1 MSDNYR
7 SRTERN
13 HVKNQTKETH
23 KEEKPKKKGSFFK
36 KFLIGCLLLGI
47 VGLVAGVSAFFVM
60 VKDAPKLDKSKLVNP
75 LSTKFLDK
83 NGNFFYEY
91 GAEKRTHVTYDQ
103 IPKVIESAFLATED
117 ARFYEHDGIDFR
129 RTGMAIMENVTG
141 GFGSQGGST
150 ITQQVVKNYFLT
162 MDKTAKRKVQEWYLS
177 YKLEQQ
183 YSKHEILE
191 MYLNKIN
198 LGNRSYGISTAAKKY
213 YGKDLKDIQLHEA
226 AMLAGLPQG
235 PNIYDPTKP
244 DNVDRATKRRN
255 IVLTLM
261 NRHGYITKQ
270 EMNDAMQIPVTQ
282 GLLPSSEVTEMKYQ
296 AFLDAVVKE
305 VEKEIPDINIGS
317 DGLTIQT
324 TLDLDAQDYA
334 DKIMDGNLIKYP
346 NDQFQGSFVFMDT
359 QSGEVRAIGAGR
371 KESKSTFKGHNMAI
385 DLKRQVG
392 STMKPIFDYGPA
404 IENLQWSTY
413 HQLNDS
419 EYTYSNGKKIRNA
432 TNSYKGDV
440 SLREALKKSLNIPAL
455 KTAQAV
461 GLNKSQEF
469 AQGLGMTFKEGK
481 VYESTAIGSNDS
493 SPLEVAGAYAAF
505 GNDGV
510 YNKPHFV
517 KEVIF
522 PDGKKKNFKP
532 KEQRAMHDY
541 TAYMITDVLR
551 DVVKPGSGG
560 TGPTAYV
567 PGVDVAGKT
576 GTQNF
581 DESVIKKYGIP
592 ADANR
597 DSWFAGYT
605 PQYTMAVWTGYE
617 KDSPEN
623 YIGDRSTRIAQ
634 QMFQTMMSK
643 FATDK
648 SRFERPSSVQELNG
662 ELYIKGAKKDAVKEI
677 KVDSPSGLNVAFDGA
692 STVTLNWSGPSEVDA
707 YAASYKATDGSSGSL
722 SVSGTTATLGG
733 IKPGVT
739 YSFSVVAKKGTGT
752 SPAVGASFTAP
763 GGTPDAKKAEEEA
776 KKKAEDEAQKK
787 AAEDKLKQDEAQ
799 KKAAEDKLK
808 QDEAQKKAAEDKLKQ
823 DEAQKKAAEEQRKQQ
838 EEAQKK
844 AEEEARKKAEEE
856 ARKKAEEEAKK
867 KAEDEAQKKAEEERK
882 QQEQQNHQQEQQN
895 HGGDTTPHADGN
907 VVTTES

>member
-13 HVKNQTKETH
+13 HAKNQTEETNKE
-23 KEEKPKKKGSFFK
+23 KKPKKKGSFFK

-47 VGLVAGVSAFFVM
+47 VGLVAGVSTFFVM

-83 NGNFFYEY
+83 NGDFFYEY

-103 IPKVIESAFLATED
+103 IPKVVENAFLATED
-117 ARFYEHDGIDFR
+117 SRFYDHNGIDFK
-129 RTGMAIMENVTG
+129 RTTKAVMENVTG

-162 MDKTAKRKVQEWYLS
+162 MEKTAKRKVQEWYLS

-198 LGNRSYGISTAAKKY
+198 LGNRSYGIASAAQKY
-213 YGKDLKDIQLHEA
+213 YGKDLKQLQLHEA

-244 DNVDRATKRRN
+244 ENVERAKNRRN
-255 IVLTLM
+255 VVLTLM
-261 NRHGYITKQ
+261 NRHGYITKE
-270 EMNDAMQIPVTQ
+270 EMNDAMKIPVTE
-282 GLLPSSEVTEMKYQ
+282 GLKKSELTEMKYQ

-305 VEKEIPDINIGS
+305 VEKEYPDVNIGS

-324 TLDLDAQDYA
+324 TLDQNAQDYA
-334 DKIMDGNLIKYP
+334 DEIMDGNLIKYP
-346 NDQFQGSFVFMDT
+346 NDEFQGSFVFMDT

-371 KESKSTFKGHNMAI
+371 KESKSTFKGHNMAV

-419 EYTYSNGKKIRNA
+419 EYTYSNGTKIKNA

-440 SLREALKKSLNIPAL
+440 SLRDALKKSLNIPAL

-461 GLNKSQEF
+461 GLDKSKEF
-469 AQGLGMTFKEGK
+469 AKGLGMTFKDDT
-481 VYESTAIGSNDS
+481 VFESTAIGSNES
-493 SPLEVAGAYAAF
+493 SPLDVAGAYAAF

-522 PDGKKKNFKP
+522 PDGKKKSFKP
-532 KEQRAMHDY
+532 KEHRAMQDS
-541 TAYMITDVLR
+541 TAYMVTDVLR

-567 PGVDVAGKT
+567 PGFDVAGKT

-581 DESVIKKYGIP
+581 DKSVIKKYDIP

-617 KDSPEN
+617 KDSSEN

-634 QMFQTMMSK
+634 QMFQVMMSK

-648 SRFERPSSVQELNG
+648 SRFERPSSVQEING
-662 ELYIKGAKKDAVKEI
+662 ELYVKGAKKDAIKEI
-677 KVDSPSGLNVAFDGA
+677 KVDSPSGLNVTFDGA
-692 STVTLNWSGPSEVDA
+692 STVTLNWSGPAEVDA
-707 YAASYKATDGSSGSL
+707 YAASYKANDGSSGSL
-722 SVSGTTATLGG
+722 SISGTTATLGG

-763 GGTPDAKKAEEEA
+763 GGTPDAKKAEDEAKKKAEEDQKKANEDKLKQEEA
-776 KKKAEDEAQKK
+776 KKKAE
-787 AAEDKLKQDEAQ
+787 EDQRKQQEQ
-799 KKAAEDKLK
+799 QQE
-808 QDEAQKKAAEDKLKQ
+808 Q
-823 DEAQKKAAEEQRKQQ
+823 QRKQQ

-844 AEEEARKKAEEE
+844 AEEEARKKAEEDQKKANEDKLKQEE
-856 ARKKAEEEAKK
+856 AKKKAEEEAKK
-867 KAEDEAQKKAEEERK
+867 KAEEEARKKAEEEARK
-882 QQEQQNHQQEQQN
+882 KAEEDQQQQQNT
-895 HGGDTTPHADGN
+895 GGDTPHADGN
-907 VVTTES
+907 FVTTES

>member
-13 HVKNQTKETH
+13 HAKNQTEETNTE
-23 KEEKPKKKGSFFK
+23 KKPKKKGSFFK

-60 VKDAPKLDKSKLVNP
+60 IKDAPKLDKSKLVNP

-103 IPKVIESAFLATED
+103 IPKVVENAFLATED
-117 ARFYEHDGIDFR
+117 SRFYEHSGIDFK
-129 RTGMAIMENVTG
+129 RTTKAVMENITG

-198 LGNRSYGISTAAKKY
+198 LGNRSYGIATAAKNY
-213 YGKDLKDIQLHEA
+213 YGKDLKDLQLHEA

-244 DNVDRATKRRN
+244 DNVERATNRRN
-255 IVLTLM
+255 VVLSLM
-261 NRHGYITKQ
+261 NRHGYITKE
-270 EMNDAMQIPVTQ
+270 EMNNAMKIPVTE
-282 GLLPSSEVTEMKYQ
+282 GLLPSSDITEMKYQ

-305 VEKEIPDINIGS
+305 VEKEYPDVNIGS

-324 TLDLDAQDYA
+324 TLDQDAQDYA
-334 DKIMDGNLIKYP
+334 DKIMDGNLINYP

-359 QSGEVRAIGAGR
+359 KSGEVRAIGAGR

-461 GLNKSQEF
+461 GIPNSQAF
-469 AQGLGMTFKEGK
+469 AEGLGMTFKDGK
-481 VYESTAIGSNDS
+481 AYESTAIGSNDS
-493 SPLEVAGAYAAF
+493 SPLELAGAYAAF

-517 KEVIF
+517 KEVTF
-522 PDGKKKNFKP
+522 PDGTKKNFKP
-532 KEQRAMHDY
+532 KEKRAMHDY
-541 TAYMITDVLR
+541 TAYMVTDVLR

-567 PGVDVAGKT
+567 SGIDVAGKT

-597 DSWFAGYT
+597 DSWFAGYS

-617 KDSPEN
+617 KDGPEN

-634 QMFQTMMSK
+634 QMFQVMMSK
-643 FATDK
+643 FATDT
-648 SRFERPSSVQELNG
+648 SRFERPSSVQEING
-662 ELYIKGAKKDAVKEI
+662 ELYVKGAKKDAIKEI
-677 KVDSPSGLNVAFDGA
+677 KVDSPSGLNVTFDGA
-692 STVTLNWSGPSEVDA
+692 STVTLNWSGPTEVDA
-707 YAASYKATDGSSGSL
+707 YAATYTATDGSSGSL
-722 SVSGTTATLGG
+722 SVNGTTATLSGV
-733 IKPGVT
+733 KPGVT

-763 GGTPDAKKAEEEA
+763 GGTPDTKKAEEEA
-776 KKKAEDEAQKK
+776 KKKAEEEAKKKADEEAQKK
-787 AAEDKLKQDEAQ
+787 TNEDKLKQEEAK
-799 KKAAEDKLK
+799 KKAEEDQRK
-808 QDEAQKKAAEDKLKQ
+808 QQEQQRKQ
-823 DEAQKKAAEEQRKQQ
+823 QEQQQEQQRKQQ

-856 ARKKAEEEAKK
+856 AKKKAEEETKKKAEEEAKK
-867 KAEDEAQKKAEEERK
+867 KAEEESK
-882 QQEQQNHQQEQQN
+882 QQQNNGE
-895 HGGDTTPHADGN
+895 DTPHADGN
-907 VVTTES
+907 VITTES

>member
-13 HVKNQTKETH
+13 HAKNQTEETNKE
-23 KEEKPKKKGSFFK
+23 KKPKKKGSFFK

-83 NGNFFYEY
+83 DGKFFYEY

-103 IPKVIESAFLATED
+103 IPKVVENAFLATED
-117 ARFYEHDGIDFR
+117 SRFYDHNGIDFK
-129 RTGMAIMENVTG
+129 RTTKAVMENVTG

-162 MDKTAKRKVQEWYLS
+162 MEKTAKRKVQEWYLS

-198 LGNRSYGISTAAKKY
+198 LGNRSYGIATAAQKY
-213 YGKDLKDIQLHEA
+213 YQKDLKDLQLHEA

-244 DNVDRATKRRN
+244 ENVERATNRRN

-261 NRHGYITKQ
+261 NRHGYITKE
-270 EMNDAMQIPVTQ
+270 EMNNAIKIPVTE
-282 GLLPSSEVTEMKYQ
+282 GLKKSELTEMKFQ

-305 VEKEIPDINIGS
+305 VEKEYPDVNIGS
-317 DGLTIQT
+317 DGLTIHT
-324 TLDLDAQDYA
+324 TLDQGAQEYA
-334 DKIMDGNLIKYP
+334 EQIMDGNLIKYP

-371 KESKSTFKGHNMAI
+371 KESKSTFKGHNMAV

-419 EYTYSNGKKIRNA
+419 EYTYSDGTKIKNA
-432 TNSYKGDV
+432 TGNFKGDV

-461 GLNKSQEF
+461 GIPKAKEF
-469 AQGLGMTFKEGK
+469 AEGLGMTFKDGIAH
-481 VYESTAIGSNDS
+481 ESTAIGSNES
-493 SPLEVAGAYAAF
+493 SPLDVAGAYAAF

-522 PDGKKKNFKP
+522 PDGKKKSFKP
-532 KEQRAMHDY
+532 KEQRAMHDH
-541 TAYMITDVLR
+541 TAYMVTDVLR
-551 DVVKPGSGG
+551 DVVKPGAGG

-567 PGVDVAGKT
+567 SGFDVAGKT

-581 DESVIKKYGIP
+581 DARDVKKYGIP

-617 KDSPEN
+617 KNGPEN
-623 YIGDRSTRIAQ
+623 YISDRYTKIAQ
-634 QMFQTMMSK
+634 QMFQVMMSK

-648 SRFERPSSVQELNG
+648 SRFERPSSVQEING
-662 ELYIKGAKKDAVKEI
+662 ELYVKGAKKDAIKEI
-677 KVDSPSGLNVAFDGA
+677 KVDPPSGLNVAFDGA
-692 STVTLNWSGPSEVDA
+692 STVTLNWSGPTAVDA
-707 YAASYKATDGSSGSL
+707 YAATYKATDGSSGSL

-776 KKKAEDEAQKK
+776 AKKKAEEEAQKK
-787 AAEDKLKQDEAQ
+787 ADEEAQKKANEDKLKQEEAQ
-799 KKAAEDKLK
+799 KKATEEQRK
-808 QDEAQKKAAEDKLKQ
+808 QQEQQEQ
-823 DEAQKKAAEEQRKQQ
+823 QRKQQ

-844 AEEEARKKAEEE
+844 AEEEAKKKTEEE
-856 ARKKAEEEAKK
+856 AKKKAEEEAKK
-867 KAEDEAQKKAEEERK
+867 KAEEEAQKKAEEEAKK
-882 QQEQQNHQQEQQN
+882 QQNTGE
-895 HGGDTTPHADGN
+895 DTPHADGN

>member
-461 GLNKSQEF
+461 GLDKSKEF
-469 AQGLGMTFKEGK
+469 AEGLGMTFKDGK

-493 SPLEVAGAYAAF
+493 SPLELAGAYATF

-532 KEQRAMHDY
+532 KEKRAMHDY

-567 PGVDVAGKT
+567 PGIDVAGKT

-617 KDSPEN
+617 KDSAEN

-634 QMFQTMMSK
+634 QMFQVMMSK

-648 SRFERPSSVQELNG
+648 SRFERPSSVQELNE
-662 ELYIKGAKKDAVKEI
+662 ELYVKGAKKDAVKQI
-677 KVDSPSGLNVAFDGA
+677 KVDPPSGLNVAFDGA
-692 STVTLNWSGPSEVDA
+692 STVTLNWSGPSSNVDA

-763 GGTPDAKKAEEEA
+763 GGTPNAKKTDEEA
-776 KKKAEDEAQKK
+776 KKKADEEAQKK
-787 AAEDKLKQDEAQ
+787 VNEDKLKQEEAK
-799 KKAAEDKLK
+799 KKADEDQRK
-808 QDEAQKKAAEDKLKQ
+808 QQEQQQQQQQQQQQEQ
-823 DEAQKKAAEEQRKQQ
+823 EQQRKQQ
-838 EEAQKK
+838 EEAQKKAADEEAKKKADEEAQKKANEDRLKQEEAKKK

-856 ARKKAEEEAKK
+856 
-867 KAEDEAQKKAEEERK
+867 
-882 QQEQQNHQQEQQN
+882 QQQQNT
-895 HGGDTTPHADGN
+895 GGDTPHADGN

>member
-13 HVKNQTKETH
+13 HAKNQTEETNTE
-23 KEEKPKKKGSFFK
+23 KKPKKKGSFFK

-60 VKDAPKLDKSKLVNP
+60 IKDAPKLDKSKLVNP

-103 IPKVIESAFLATED
+103 IPKVVENAFLATED
-117 ARFYEHDGIDFR
+117 SRFYEHSGIDFK
-129 RTGMAIMENVTG
+129 RTTKAVMENITG

-198 LGNRSYGISTAAKKY
+198 LGNRSYGIATAAKNY
-213 YGKDLKDIQLHEA
+213 YGKDLKDLQLHEA

-244 DNVDRATKRRN
+244 ENVERATNRRN
-255 IVLTLM
+255 VVLSLM
-261 NRHGYITKQ
+261 NRHGYITKE
-270 EMNDAMQIPVTQ
+270 EMNNAMKIPVTE
-282 GLLPSSEVTEMKYQ
+282 GLLPSSDITEMKYQ

-305 VEKEIPDINIGS
+305 VEKEYPDVNIGS

-324 TLDLDAQDYA
+324 TLDQDAQDYA
-334 DKIMDGNLIKYP
+334 DKIMDGNLINYP

-359 QSGEVRAIGAGR
+359 KSGEVRAIGAGR

-461 GLNKSQEF
+461 GIPNSQAF
-469 AQGLGMTFKEGK
+469 AEGLGMTFKDGK
-481 VYESTAIGSNDS
+481 AYESTAIGSNDS
-493 SPLEVAGAYAAF
+493 SPLELAGAYAAF

-522 PDGKKKNFKP
+522 PDGTKKNFKP
-532 KEQRAMHDY
+532 KEKRAMHDY
-541 TAYMITDVLR
+541 TAYMVTDVLR

-567 PGVDVAGKT
+567 SGIDVAGKT

-597 DSWFAGYT
+597 DSWFAGYS

-617 KDSPEN
+617 KDGPEN

-634 QMFQTMMSK
+634 QMFQVMMSK
-643 FATDK
+643 FATDT
-648 SRFERPSSVQELNG
+648 SRFERPSSVQEING
-662 ELYIKGAKKDAVKEI
+662 ELYVKGAKKDTIKEI
-677 KVDSPSGLNVAFDGA
+677 KVDSPSGLNVTFDGA
-692 STVTLNWSGPSEVDA
+692 STVTLNWSGPTEVDA
-707 YAASYKATDGSSGSL
+707 YVATYTATDGSSGSL
-722 SVSGTTATLGG
+722 SVNGTTATLGG
-733 IKPGVT
+733 VKPGVT

-763 GGTPDAKKAEEEA
+763 GGTPDTKKAEEEA
-776 KKKAEDEAQKK
+776 KKKAEEEAKKKAEEEAQKK
-787 AAEDKLKQDEAQ
+787 TNEDKLKQEEAK
-799 KKAAEDKLK
+799 KKAEEDQRK
-808 QDEAQKKAAEDKLKQ
+808 QQEQEQQRKQ
-823 DEAQKKAAEEQRKQQ
+823 QEQQRKQQ

-856 ARKKAEEEAKK
+856 AKKKAEEEAKK
-867 KAEDEAQKKAEEERK
+867 KAEEEAKKKAEEESK
-882 QQEQQNHQQEQQN
+882 QQQNNGE
-895 HGGDTTPHADGN
+895 DTPHADGD
-907 VVTTES
+907 VITTES

>member
-13 HVKNQTKETH
+13 HAKNQTEETNKE
-23 KEEKPKKKGSFFK
+23 KKPKKKGSFFK

-83 NGNFFYEY
+83 NGDFFYEY

-103 IPKVIESAFLATED
+103 IPKVVENAFLATED
-117 ARFYEHDGIDFR
+117 SRFYDHNGIDFK
-129 RTGMAIMENVTG
+129 RTTKAVMENVTG

-162 MDKTAKRKVQEWYLS
+162 MEKTAKRKVQEWYLS

-198 LGNRSYGISTAAKKY
+198 LGNRSYGIATAAQKY
-213 YGKDLKDIQLHEA
+213 YQKDLKDLQLHEA

-244 DNVDRATKRRN
+244 ENVERATNRRN

-261 NRHGYITKQ
+261 NRHGYITKE
-270 EMNDAMQIPVTQ
+270 EMNNAIKIPVTE
-282 GLLPSSEVTEMKYQ
+282 GLKKSELTEMKFQ

-305 VEKEIPDINIGS
+305 VEKEYPDVNIGS
-317 DGLTIQT
+317 DGLTIHT
-324 TLDLDAQDYA
+324 TLDRDAQEYA
-334 DKIMDGNLIKYP
+334 EQIMDGNLIKYP

-371 KESKSTFKGHNMAI
+371 KESKSTFKGHNMAV

-419 EYTYSNGKKIRNA
+419 EYTYSDGTKIKNA
-432 TNSYKGDV
+432 TGNFKGDV

-461 GLNKSQEF
+461 GIPKAKEF
-469 AQGLGMTFKEGK
+469 AEGLGMTFKDGIAH
-481 VYESTAIGSNDS
+481 ESTAIGSNES
-493 SPLEVAGAYAAF
+493 SPLDVAGAYAAF

-522 PDGKKKNFKP
+522 PDGKKKSFKP
-532 KEQRAMHDY
+532 KEQRAMHDH
-541 TAYMITDVLR
+541 TAYMVTDVLR

-567 PGVDVAGKT
+567 SGFDVAGKT

-581 DESVIKKYGIP
+581 DAKDIKKYGIP

-617 KDSPEN
+617 KNGPEN
-623 YIGDRSTRIAQ
+623 YISDRYTKIAQ
-634 QMFQTMMSK
+634 QMFQVMMSK

-648 SRFERPSSVQELNG
+648 SRFERPSSVQEING
-662 ELYIKGAKKDAVKEI
+662 ELYVKGAKKDAIKEI
-677 KVDSPSGLNVAFDGA
+677 KVDPPSGLNVAFDGA
-692 STVTLNWSGPSEVDA
+692 STVTLNWSGPTAVDA
-707 YAASYKATDGSSGSL
+707 YAATYKATDGSSGSL

-776 KKKAEDEAQKK
+776 AKKKAEEDAKKKADEEAQKK
-787 AAEDKLKQDEAQ
+787 ANEDKLKQE
-799 KKAAEDKLK
+799 
-808 QDEAQKKAAEDKLKQ
+808 
-823 DEAQKKAAEEQRKQQ
+823 EAQKKAAEEQRKQQEQQEQQRKQQ

-844 AEEEARKKAEEE
+844 AEEEAKKKTEEE
-856 ARKKAEEEAKK
+856 AKKKAEEEAKK
-867 KAEDEAQKKAEEERK
+867 KAEEEAQKKAEEEAKK
-882 QQEQQNHQQEQQN
+882 QQNIGE
-895 HGGDTTPHADGN
+895 DTPHADGN

>member
-13 HVKNQTKETH
+13 HAKNQTEETNKE
-23 KEEKPKKKGSFFK
+23 KKPKKKGSFFK

-83 NGNFFYEY
+83 NGDFFYEY

-103 IPKVIESAFLATED
+103 IPKVVENAFLATED
-117 ARFYEHDGIDFR
+117 SRFYDHNGIDFK
-129 RTGMAIMENVTG
+129 RTTKAVMENVTG

-162 MDKTAKRKVQEWYLS
+162 MEKTAKRKVQEWYLS

-198 LGNRSYGISTAAKKY
+198 LGNRSYGIATAAQKY
-213 YGKDLKDIQLHEA
+213 YQKDLKDLQLHEA

-244 DNVDRATKRRN
+244 ENVERATNRRN

-261 NRHGYITKQ
+261 NRHGYITKE
-270 EMNDAMQIPVTQ
+270 EMNNAIKIPVTE
-282 GLLPSSEVTEMKYQ
+282 GLKKSELTEMKFQ

-305 VEKEIPDINIGS
+305 VEKEYPDVNIGS
-317 DGLTIQT
+317 DGLTIHT
-324 TLDLDAQDYA
+324 TLDQGAQEYA
-334 DKIMDGNLIKYP
+334 EQIMDGNLIKYP

-371 KESKSTFKGHNMAI
+371 KESKSTFKGHNMAV

-419 EYTYSNGKKIRNA
+419 EYTYSDGTKIKNA
-432 TNSYKGDV
+432 TGNFKGDV

-461 GLNKSQEF
+461 GIPKAKEF
-469 AQGLGMTFKEGK
+469 AEGLGMTFKDGIAH
-481 VYESTAIGSNDS
+481 ESTAIGSNES
-493 SPLEVAGAYAAF
+493 SPLDVAGAYAAF

-522 PDGKKKNFKP
+522 PDGKKKSFKP
-532 KEQRAMHDY
+532 KEQRAMHDH
-541 TAYMITDVLR
+541 TAYMVTDVLR

-567 PGVDVAGKT
+567 SGFDVAGKT

-581 DESVIKKYGIP
+581 DARDVKKYGIP

-617 KDSPEN
+617 KNGPEN
-623 YIGDRSTRIAQ
+623 YISDRYTKIAQ
-634 QMFQTMMSK
+634 QMFQVMMSK

-648 SRFERPSSVQELNG
+648 SRFERPSSVQEING
-662 ELYIKGAKKDAVKEI
+662 ELYVKGAKKDAIKEI
-677 KVDSPSGLNVAFDGA
+677 KVDPPSGLNVAFDGA
-692 STVTLNWSGPSEVDA
+692 STVTLNWSGPTAVDA
-707 YAASYKATDGSSGSL
+707 YAATYKATDGSSGSL

-776 KKKAEDEAQKK
+776 AQKKAEEEAKKKADEEAQKK
-787 AAEDKLKQDEAQ
+787 ANEDKLKQE
-799 KKAAEDKLK
+799 
-808 QDEAQKKAAEDKLKQ
+808 
-823 DEAQKKAAEEQRKQQ
+823 EAQKKAAEEQRKQQ
-838 EEAQKK
+838 EQEQQHKQQEEAQ
-844 AEEEARKKAEEE
+844 
-856 ARKKAEEEAKK
+856 KKAEEEAKK
-867 KAEDEAQKKAEEERK
+867 KAEEEAKKKAEEEAQKKAEEEAKK
-882 QQEQQNHQQEQQN
+882 QQNTGE
-895 HGGDTTPHADGN
+895 DTPHADGN

>member
-13 HVKNQTKETH
+13 HVKNQEKKTH

-103 IPKVIESAFLATED
+103 IPKVVENAFLATED
-117 ARFYEHDGIDFR
+117 SRFYDHNGIDFK
-129 RTGMAIMENVTG
+129 RTTKAVMENVTG

-198 LGNRSYGISTAAKKY
+198 LGNRSYGIATAAQKY
-213 YGKDLKDIQLHEA
+213 YGKDLKDLQLHEA

-235 PNIYDPTKP
+235 PNIYDPTKKE
-244 DNVDRATKRRN
+244 NVERATNRRN
-255 IVLTLM
+255 VVLSLM
-261 NRHGYITKQ
+261 NRHGYITKE
-270 EMNDAMQIPVTQ
+270 EMNNAVKIPVTE
-282 GLLPSSEVTEMKYQ
+282 GLQPSSEVTEMKYQ

-305 VEKEIPDINIGS
+305 VEKEYPDVNIGS
-317 DGLTIQT
+317 DGLTIHT
-324 TLDLDAQDYA
+324 TLDQDAQDYA

-346 NDQFQGSFVFMDT
+346 DDQFQGSFVFMDT

-371 KESKSTFKGHNMAI
+371 KESKSTFKGHNMAT

-419 EYTYSNGKKIRNA
+419 EYTYSNGKKIQNA
-432 TNSYKGDV
+432 TKSYKGDV

-455 KTAQAV
+455 KTAQTV
-461 GLNKSQEF
+461 GLNKSKEF
-469 AQGLGMTFKEGK
+469 AEGLGMTFKEGK
-481 VYESTAIGSNDS
+481 VYESTAIGSNEG
-493 SPLEVAGAYAAF
+493 SPLEVAGAYATF
-505 GNDGV
+505 GNSGN

-517 KEVIF
+517 KEVTF
-522 PDGKKKNFKP
+522 PDGKKKSFKP
-532 KEQRAMHDY
+532 KEQRAMQDY
-541 TAYMITDVLR
+541 TAYMVTDVLR

-567 PGVDVAGKT
+567 SGVDVAGKT

-581 DESVIKKYGIP
+581 DASVLQKYDIP

-617 KDSPEN
+617 KDGPKN
-623 YIGDRSTRIAQ
+623 YVSDRSTRIAQ
-634 QMFQTMMSK
+634 QMFQIMMSK

-648 SRFERPSSVQELNG
+648 SRFERPSSVQEING
-662 ELYIKGAKKDAVKEI
+662 ELYVKGAKKDAIKQI
-677 KVDSPSGLNVAFDGA
+677 KVDAPSGLNVTFDGA
-692 STVTLNWSGPSEVDA
+692 STVTLNWSGPAEVDA

-722 SVSGTTATLGG
+722 SISGTTATLGG

-776 KKKAEDEAQKK
+776 KKKADEEAKKK
-787 AAEDKLKQDEAQ
+787 ADEEAKKKANEDKVKQDEAK
-799 KKAAEDKLK
+799 KKAEEEAKK
-808 QDEAQKKAAEDKLKQ
+808 QQEQQQQQEQ
-823 DEAQKKAAEEQRKQQ
+823 QRKQQ

-844 AEEEARKKAEEE
+844 ADEEARRKAEDEAKKKAEDE
-856 ARKKAEEEAKK
+856 AKKKAEEEAKK
-867 KAEDEAQKKAEEERK
+867 KAEDEAKK
-882 QQEQQNHQQEQQN
+882 QQEQQHQN
-895 HGGDTTPHADGN
+895 PGGDTPHADGT

>member
-13 HVKNQTKETH
+13 HVKNQKQETNKE
-23 KEEKPKKKGSFFK
+23 KKPKKKGSFFK

-47 VGLVAGVSAFFVM
+47 VGLVASVSAFFVM

-103 IPKVIESAFLATED
+103 IPKVVENAFLATED
-117 ARFYEHDGIDFR
+117 SRFYDHNGIDFK
-129 RTGMAIMENVTG
+129 RTTKAVMENVTG

-198 LGNRSYGISTAAKKY
+198 LGNRSYGIATAAKKY
-213 YGKDLKDIQLHEA
+213 YDKDLKDLQLHEA

-235 PNIYDPTKP
+235 PNIYDPTKK
-244 DNVDRATKRRN
+244 DNVERATQRRN
-255 IVLTLM
+255 VVLSLM
-261 NRHGYITKQ
+261 NRHGYITKD
-270 EMNDAMQIPVTQ
+270 EMNNAMKIPVTE
-282 GLLPSSEVTEMKYQ
+282 GLQPSSEVTEMKYQ

-305 VEKEIPDINIGS
+305 VEKEYPDINIGS
-317 DGLTIQT
+317 DGLTIHT
-324 TLDLDAQDYA
+324 TLDQDAQDYA

-461 GLNKSQEF
+461 GLPKSQAF
-469 AQGLGMTFKEGK
+469 AEGLGMTFKDGK
-481 VYESTAIGSNDS
+481 TYESTAIGSNDS
-493 SPLEVAGAYAAF
+493 SPLQLAGAYAAF

-532 KEQRAMHDY
+532 KEERAMHDY
-541 TAYMITDVLR
+541 TAYMVTDVLR
-551 DVVKPGSGG
+551 DVVRPGSGG

-567 PGVDVAGKT
+567 SGIDVAGKT

-581 DESVIKKYGIP
+581 DEDVIKKYGIP

-597 DSWFAGYT
+597 DSWFAGYS

-617 KDSPEN
+617 KDGPEN

-634 QMFQTMMSK
+634 QMFQVMMSK

-648 SRFERPSSVQELNG
+648 SRFERPSSVQELNE
-662 ELYIKGAKKDAVKEI
+662 ELYVKGAKKDAVKQI
-677 KVDSPSGLNVAFDGA
+677 KVDAPSGLNVTFDGA
-692 STVTLNWSGPSEVDA
+692 STVTLNWSGPAEVDA

-722 SVSGTTATLGG
+722 SISGTQATLGG

-763 GGTPDAKKAEEEA
+763 GGTPDPKKAEEEA
-776 KKKAEDEAQKK
+776 KKKADEEAKKK
-787 AAEDKLKQDEAQ
+787 ANEDKLKQE
-799 KKAAEDKLK
+799 
-808 QDEAQKKAAEDKLKQ
+808 
-823 DEAQKKAAEEQRKQQ
+823 EAQKKAAEEQRKQQ
-838 EEAQKK
+838 EQQQQQEQQRKQQEEAQKK
-844 AEEEARKKAEEE
+844 AAEEEAARKKAEEE
-856 ARKKAEEEAKK
+856 AARKKAEEEA
-867 KAEDEAQKKAEEERK
+867 ARKKAEEEQHK
-882 QQEQQNHQQEQQN
+882 QQEQQQN
-895 HGGDTTPHADGN
+895 TGGDTPHADGN

>member
-13 HVKNQTKETH
+13 HVKNQTKETN

-36 KFLIGCLLLGI
+36 KFLIGFLLLSI

-91 GAEKRTHVTYDQ
+91 GAEKRTHVTYEQ
-103 IPKVIESAFLATED
+103 IPKVVENAFLATED
-117 ARFYEHDGIDFR
+117 SRFYDHNGIDFK
-129 RTGMAIMENVTG
+129 RTTKAVMENVTG

-162 MDKTAKRKVQEWYLS
+162 MEKTAKRKVQEWYLS

-198 LGNRSYGISTAAKKY
+198 LGNRSYGIATAAKKY
-213 YGKDLKDIQLHEA
+213 YNKDLKDLKLHEA

-244 DNVDRATKRRN
+244 ENVERATNRRN
-255 IVLTLM
+255 VVLTLM

-270 EMNDAMQIPVTQ
+270 EMNEAMQISVKE
-282 GLLPSSEVTEMKYQ
+282 GLLPSSDATEMPYQ
-296 AFLDAVVKE
+296 AYLDAVFKE
-305 VEKEIPDINIGS
+305 VEKEIPDVNIGS
-317 DGLTIQT
+317 DGLIIHTN
-324 TLDLDAQDYA
+324 LDLEAQDYA

-359 QSGEVRAIGAGR
+359 KTGEVRAVGAGR
-371 KESKSTFKGHNMAI
+371 KENKSTFKGHNMAI

-419 EYTYSNGKKIRNA
+419 EYTYSDGTKIKNA

-440 SLREALKKSLNIPAL
+440 SLRDALKKSLNIPAL

-461 GLNKSQEF
+461 GLDKSKAF
-469 AQGLGMTFKEGK
+469 AKDLGMTFKDDT
-481 VYESTAIGSNDS
+481 VFESTAIGSNEG
-493 SPLEVAGAYAAF
+493 SPLDVAGAYAAF
-505 GNDGV
+505 GNDGM

-522 PDGKKKNFKP
+522 PDGKKKSFKP
-532 KEQRAMHDY
+532 KEKRAMHDY
-541 TAYMITDVLR
+541 TAYMVTDVLR

-567 PGVDVAGKT
+567 PGFDVAGKT

-581 DESVIKKYGIP
+581 DKSVIKKYDIP

-617 KDSPEN
+617 KDSAEN

-634 QMFQTMMSK
+634 QMFQVMMSK

-677 KVDSPSGLNVAFDGA
+677 KVDPPSGLNVAFDGA
-692 STVTLNWSGPSEVDA
+692 STVTLNWSGPSSNVDA

-752 SPAVGASFTAP
+752 SPAIGASFTAP
-763 GGTPDAKKAEEEA
+763 GGTPDAKTADEEA
-776 KKKAEDEAQKK
+776 KKKADEEAKKKADEEAQKK
-787 AAEDKLKQDEAQ
+787 ANEDKLKQEEAT
-799 KKAAEDKLK
+799 KKADEDQRK
-808 QDEAQKKAAEDKLKQ
+808 QQQQQQQQQEQ
-823 DEAQKKAAEEQRKQQ
+823 QRKQQ
-838 EEAQKK
+838 EEAQKKAAEEEAKKKADEEAKKKADEEAKKKAEEEAKRK

-856 ARKKAEEEAKK
+856 
-867 KAEDEAQKKAEEERK
+867 QH
-882 QQEQQNHQQEQQN
+882 QQNP
-895 HGGDTTPHADGN
+895 GGDTPHADGD
-907 VVTTES
+907 VVTSES

>member
-13 HVKNQTKETH
+13 HVKNQKQETN

-47 VGLVAGVSAFFVM
+47 VGLVASVSAFFVM

-103 IPKVIESAFLATED
+103 IPKVVESAFLATED
-117 ARFYEHDGIDFR
+117 SRFYDHNGIDFK
-129 RTGMAIMENVTG
+129 RTTKAVMENVTG

-198 LGNRSYGISTAAKKY
+198 LGNRSYGIATAAKKY
-213 YGKDLKDIQLHEA
+213 YNKDLKDLQLHEA

-235 PNIYDPTKP
+235 PNIYDPTKQ
-244 DNVDRATKRRN
+244 DNVERATQRRN
-255 IVLTLM
+255 VVLSLM
-261 NRHGYITKQ
+261 NRHGYITKD
-270 EMNDAMQIPVTQ
+270 EMNNAMKISVTE
-282 GLLPSSEVTEMKYQ
+282 GLQPSSEVTEMKYQ

-305 VEKEIPDINIGS
+305 VEKEYPDINIGS
-317 DGLTIQT
+317 DGLTIHT
-324 TLDLDAQDYA
+324 TLDQDAQDHA

-461 GLNKSQEF
+461 GLPKSQAF
-469 AQGLGMTFKEGK
+469 AEGLGMTFKDGK
-481 VYESTAIGSNDS
+481 TYESTAIGSNDS
-493 SPLEVAGAYAAF
+493 SPLQLAGAYAAF
-505 GNDGV
+505 GNDGN

-522 PDGKKKNFKP
+522 PDGKKKSFKP
-532 KEQRAMHDY
+532 KEQRAMQDY

-567 PGVDVAGKT
+567 SGVDVAGKT

-581 DESVIKKYGIP
+581 DEDVLKKYGIP

-617 KDSPEN
+617 KDGPEN

-634 QMFQTMMSK
+634 QMFQVMMSK

-648 SRFERPSSVQELNG
+648 SRFERPSSVQEING
-662 ELYIKGAKKDAVKEI
+662 ELYVKGAKKDAIKQI
-677 KVDSPSGLNVAFDGA
+677 KVDAPSGLNVTFDGA
-692 STVTLNWSGPSEVDA
+692 STVTLNWSGPTEVDA

-722 SVSGTTATLGG
+722 SISGTTASLGG

-752 SPAVGASFTAP
+752 SPAIGASFTAP
-763 GGTPDAKKAEEEA
+763 GGTPDPKKAEEEAAKKKAEEEA
-776 KKKAEDEAQKK
+776 KKKADEEVQKK
-787 AAEDKLKQDEAQ
+787 ANEDKQKQQEEAK
-799 KKAAEDKLK
+799 KKAD
-808 QDEAQKKAAEDKLKQ
+808 
-823 DEAQKKAAEEQRKQQ
+823 EEQRKQQ
-838 EEAQKK
+838 EQQQQQQEQQRKQQEEAKK
-844 AEEEARKKAEEE
+844 KAAEEEAARKKAEEE
-856 ARKKAEEEAKK
+856 AARKKAEEEA
-867 KAEDEAQKKAEEERK
+867 ARKKAEEEQHK
-882 QQEQQNHQQEQQN
+882 QQEQQQN
-895 HGGDTTPHADGN
+895 TGGDTPHADGN

>member
-13 HVKNQTKETH
+13 HVKNQNQKQETNKE
-23 KEEKPKKKGSFFK
+23 KKPKKKGSFFK

-47 VGLVAGVSAFFVM
+47 VGLIASVSAFFVM

-103 IPKVIESAFLATED
+103 IPKVVESAFLATED
-117 ARFYEHDGIDFR
+117 SRFYDHNGIDFK
-129 RTGMAIMENVTG
+129 RTTKAVMENVTG

-198 LGNRSYGISTAAKKY
+198 LGNRSYGIATAAQKY
-213 YGKDLKDIQLHEA
+213 YNKDLKDLQLHEA

-235 PNIYDPTKP
+235 PNIYDPTKKE
-244 DNVDRATKRRN
+244 NVERATNRRN
-255 IVLTLM
+255 VVLSLM
-261 NRHGYITKQ
+261 NRHGYITKA
-270 EMNDAMQIPVTQ
+270 EMDNATKIPVTE
-282 GLLPSSEVTEMKYQ
+282 GLQPSSEVTEMKYQ

-305 VEKEIPDINIGS
+305 VEKEYPDVNIGS
-317 DGLTIQT
+317 DGLTIHT
-324 TLDLDAQDYA
+324 TLDQDAQDYA

-371 KESKSTFKGHNMAI
+371 KESKSTFKGHNMAT

-432 TNSYKGDV
+432 TKSYKGDV

-461 GLNKSQEF
+461 GLPKSQAF
-469 AQGLGMTFKEGK
+469 AEGLGMTFKDGK
-481 VYESTAIGSNDS
+481 TYESTAIGSNDS
-493 SPLEVAGAYAAF
+493 SPLQLAGAYATF
-505 GNDGV
+505 GNDGN

-522 PDGKKKNFKP
+522 PDGKKKSFKP
-532 KEQRAMHDY
+532 KEQRAMQDY
-541 TAYMITDVLR
+541 TAYMVTDVLR

-567 PGVDVAGKT
+567 SGFDVAGKT

-581 DESVIKKYGIP
+581 DEDVLKKYGIP

-617 KDSPEN
+617 KDGPEN

-634 QMFQTMMSK
+634 QMFQVMMSK

-648 SRFERPSSVQELNG
+648 SRFERPSSVQEING
-662 ELYIKGAKKDAVKEI
+662 ELYVKGAKKDAIKQI
-677 KVDSPSGLNVAFDGA
+677 KVDAPSGLNVTFDGA
-692 STVTLNWSGPSEVDA
+692 STVTLNWSGPAEVDA

-722 SVSGTTATLGG
+722 SINGTTASLGG

-752 SPAVGASFTAP
+752 SPAIGASFTAP
-763 GGTPDAKKAEEEA
+763 GGTPDPKKAEEEAAKKKAEEEA
-776 KKKAEDEAQKK
+776 KKKADEEVQKK
-787 AAEDKLKQDEAQ
+787 ANEDKQKQE
-799 KKAAEDKLK
+799 
-808 QDEAQKKAAEDKLKQ
+808 
-823 DEAQKKAAEEQRKQQ
+823 EAQKKAAEEQRKQQ
-838 EEAQKK
+838 EQQQQQEQQRKQQEEAQKK
-844 AEEEARKKAEEE
+844 AAEEEAARKKAEEE
-856 ARKKAEEEAKK
+856 AARKKAEEEA
-867 KAEDEAQKKAEEERK
+867 ARKKAEEEQHK
-882 QQEQQNHQQEQQN
+882 QQEQQQN
-895 HGGDTTPHADGN
+895 TGGDTPHADGN

>member
-13 HVKNQTKETH
+13 HAKNQTEETNKE
-23 KEEKPKKKGSFFK
+23 KKPKKKGSFFK

-103 IPKVIESAFLATED
+103 IPKVVENAFLATED
-117 ARFYEHDGIDFR
+117 SRFYDHNGIDFK
-129 RTGMAIMENVTG
+129 RTTKAVMENVTG

-162 MDKTAKRKVQEWYLS
+162 MEKTAKRKVQEWYLS

-198 LGNRSYGISTAAKKY
+198 LGNRSYGIATAAQKY
-213 YGKDLKDIQLHEA
+213 YQKDLKDLQLHEA

-244 DNVDRATKRRN
+244 ENVERATNRRN

-261 NRHGYITKQ
+261 NRHGYITKE
-270 EMNDAMQIPVTQ
+270 EMNNAIKIPVTE
-282 GLLPSSEVTEMKYQ
+282 GLKKSELTEMKFQ

-305 VEKEIPDINIGS
+305 VEKEYPDVNIGS
-317 DGLTIQT
+317 DGLTIHT
-324 TLDLDAQDYA
+324 TLDQGAQEYA
-334 DKIMDGNLIKYP
+334 EQIMDGNLIKYP

-461 GLNKSQEF
+461 GLPKSQAF
-469 AQGLGMTFKEGK
+469 AEGLGMTFKDGK
-481 VYESTAIGSNDS
+481 TYESTAIGSNDS
-493 SPLEVAGAYAAF
+493 SPLQLAGAYAAF
-505 GNDGV
+505 GNDGN

-522 PDGKKKNFKP
+522 PDGKKKSFKP
-532 KEQRAMHDY
+532 KEQRAMQDY

-567 PGVDVAGKT
+567 SGVDVAGKT

-581 DESVIKKYGIP
+581 DEDVLKKYGIP

-617 KDSPEN
+617 KDGPEN

-634 QMFQTMMSK
+634 QMFQVMMSK

-648 SRFERPSSVQELNG
+648 SRFERPSSVQEING
-662 ELYIKGAKKDAVKEI
+662 ELYVKGAKKDAIKQI
-677 KVDSPSGLNVAFDGA
+677 KVDAPSGLNVTFDGA
-692 STVTLNWSGPSEVDA
+692 STVTLNWSGPTEVDA

-722 SVSGTTATLGG
+722 SISGTTASLGG

-752 SPAVGASFTAP
+752 SPAIGASFTAP
-763 GGTPDAKKAEEEA
+763 GGTPDPKKAEEEAAKKKAEEEA
-776 KKKAEDEAQKK
+776 KKKADEEVQKK
-787 AAEDKLKQDEAQ
+787 ANEDKQKQQEEAK
-799 KKAAEDKLK
+799 KKAD
-808 QDEAQKKAAEDKLKQ
+808 
-823 DEAQKKAAEEQRKQQ
+823 EEQRKQQ
-838 EEAQKK
+838 EQQQQQQEQQRKQQEEAKK
-844 AEEEARKKAEEE
+844 KAAEEEAARKKAEEE
-856 ARKKAEEEAKK
+856 AARKKAEEEA
-867 KAEDEAQKKAEEERK
+867 ARKKAEEEQHK
-882 QQEQQNHQQEQQN
+882 QQEQQQN
-895 HGGDTTPHADGN
+895 TGGDTPHADGN

>member
-13 HVKNQTKETH
+13 HVKNQNQKQETNKE
-23 KEEKPKKKGSFFK
+23 KKPKKKGSFFK

-47 VGLVAGVSAFFVM
+47 VGLIASVSAFFVM

-103 IPKVIESAFLATED
+103 IPKVVESAFLATED
-117 ARFYEHDGIDFR
+117 SRFYDHNGIDFK
-129 RTGMAIMENVTG
+129 RTTKAVMENVTG

-198 LGNRSYGISTAAKKY
+198 LGNRSYGIATAAQKY
-213 YGKDLKDIQLHEA
+213 YNKDLKDLQLHEA

-235 PNIYDPTKP
+235 PNIYDPTKKE
-244 DNVDRATKRRN
+244 NVERATNRRN
-255 IVLTLM
+255 VVLSLM
-261 NRHGYITKQ
+261 NRHGYITKD
-270 EMNDAMQIPVTQ
+270 EMDNAMKISVTE
-282 GLLPSSEVTEMKYQ
+282 GLQPASEVTEMKYQ

-305 VEKEIPDINIGS
+305 VEKEYPDINIGS
-317 DGLTIQT
+317 DGLTIHT
-324 TLDLDAQDYA
+324 TLDQDAQDYA
-334 DKIMDGNLIKYP
+334 EKIMDGNLIKYP

-371 KESKSTFKGHNMAI
+371 KESKSTFKGHNMAT

-419 EYTYSNGKKIRNA
+419 EYTYSTGKKIRNA

-461 GLNKSQEF
+461 GLPKSQAF
-469 AQGLGMTFKEGK
+469 AEGLGMTFKDGK
-481 VYESTAIGSNDS
+481 TYESTAIGSNDS
-493 SPLEVAGAYAAF
+493 SPLQLAGSYAAF
-505 GNDGV
+505 GNGGN

-522 PDGKKKNFKP
+522 PDGKKKSFKP
-532 KEQRAMHDY
+532 KEQRAMQDY
-541 TAYMITDVLR
+541 TAYMVTDVLR
-551 DVVKPGSGG
+551 DVVKPGAGG

-567 PGVDVAGKT
+567 SGVDVAGKT

-581 DESVIKKYGIP
+581 DEDVLKKYGIP

-617 KDSPEN
+617 KNGPEN
-623 YIGDRSTRIAQ
+623 YISDRYTRIAQ
-634 QMFQTMMSK
+634 QMFQVMMSK

-648 SRFERPSSVQELNG
+648 SRFERPSSVQEING
-662 ELYIKGAKKDAVKEI
+662 ELYVKGAKKDAIKQI
-677 KVDSPSGLNVAFDGA
+677 KVDAPSGLNVTFDGA
-692 STVTLNWSGPSEVDA
+692 STVTLNWSGPTEVDA

-722 SVSGTTATLGG
+722 SISGTTASLGG

-763 GGTPDAKKAEEEA
+763 GGTPDAKKTEEEAAKKKAEEEA
-776 KKKAEDEAQKK
+776 KKKADEEAQKK
-787 AAEDKLKQDEAQ
+787 ANEDKLKQE
-799 KKAAEDKLK
+799 
-808 QDEAQKKAAEDKLKQ
+808 
-823 DEAQKKAAEEQRKQQ
+823 EAQKKAAEEQRKQQ
-838 EEAQKK
+838 EQQQQQEQQRKQQEEAQKK
-844 AEEEARKKAEEE
+844 AAEEEAARKKAEEE
-856 ARKKAEEEAKK
+856 AARKKAEEEA
-867 KAEDEAQKKAEEERK
+867 ARKKAEEEQHK
-882 QQEQQNHQQEQQN
+882 QKEQQQN
-895 HGGDTTPHADGN
+895 TGGDTPHADGN

>member
-13 HVKNQTKETH
+13 HAKNQTEETNKE
-23 KEEKPKKKGSFFK
+23 KKPKKKGSFFK

-83 NGNFFYEY
+83 DGKFFYEY

-103 IPKVIESAFLATED
+103 IPKVVENAFLATED
-117 ARFYEHDGIDFR
+117 SRFYDHNGIDFK
-129 RTGMAIMENVTG
+129 RTTKAVMENVTG

-162 MDKTAKRKVQEWYLS
+162 MEKTAKRKVQEWYLS

-198 LGNRSYGISTAAKKY
+198 LGNRSYGIATAAQKY
-213 YGKDLKDIQLHEA
+213 YQKDLKDLQLHEA

-244 DNVDRATKRRN
+244 ENVERATNRRN

-261 NRHGYITKQ
+261 NRHGYITKE
-270 EMNDAMQIPVTQ
+270 EMNNAIKIPVTE
-282 GLLPSSEVTEMKYQ
+282 GLKKSELTEMKFQ

-305 VEKEIPDINIGS
+305 VEKEYPDVNIGS
-317 DGLTIQT
+317 DGLTIHT
-324 TLDLDAQDYA
+324 TLDQGAQEYA
-334 DKIMDGNLIKYP
+334 EQIMDGNLIKYP

-371 KESKSTFKGHNMAI
+371 KESKSTFKGHNMAV

-419 EYTYSNGKKIRNA
+419 EYTYSDGTKIKNA
-432 TNSYKGDV
+432 TGNFKGDV

-461 GLNKSQEF
+461 GIPKAKEF
-469 AQGLGMTFKEGK
+469 AEGLGMTFKDGIAH
-481 VYESTAIGSNDS
+481 ESTAIGSNES
-493 SPLEVAGAYAAF
+493 SPLDVAGAYAAF

-522 PDGKKKNFKP
+522 PDGKKKSFKP
-532 KEQRAMHDY
+532 KEQRAMHDH
-541 TAYMITDVLR
+541 TAYMVTDVLR

-567 PGVDVAGKT
+567 SGFDVAGKT

-581 DESVIKKYGIP
+581 DARDVKKYGIP

-617 KDSPEN
+617 KNGPEN
-623 YIGDRSTRIAQ
+623 YISDRYTKIAQ
-634 QMFQTMMSK
+634 QMFQVMMSK

-648 SRFERPSSVQELNG
+648 SRFERPSSVQEING
-662 ELYIKGAKKDAVKEI
+662 ELYVKGAKKDAIKEI
-677 KVDSPSGLNVAFDGA
+677 KVDPPSGLNVAFDGA
-692 STVTLNWSGPSEVDA
+692 STVTLNWSGPTAVDA
-707 YAASYKATDGSSGSL
+707 YAATYKATDGSSGSL

-776 KKKAEDEAQKK
+776 AKKKAEEEAKKKADEEAQKK
-787 AAEDKLKQDEAQ
+787 ANEDKLKQE
-799 KKAAEDKLK
+799 
-808 QDEAQKKAAEDKLKQ
+808 
-823 DEAQKKAAEEQRKQQ
+823 EAQKKAAEEQRKQQEQQRKQQ

-844 AEEEARKKAEEE
+844 AEEEAQ
-856 ARKKAEEEAKK
+856 KKAEEEAKK
-867 KAEDEAQKKAEEERK
+867 KAEEEAQKKAEEEAQKKAEEEAKK
-882 QQEQQNHQQEQQN
+882 QQNTGE
-895 HGGDTTPHADGN
+895 DTPHADGN

>member
-13 HVKNQTKETH
+13 HVKNQNQKQETNKE
-23 KEEKPKKKGSFFK
+23 KKPKKKGSFFK

-103 IPKVIESAFLATED
+103 IPKVVENAFLATED
-117 ARFYEHDGIDFR
+117 SRFYAHNGIDFK
-129 RTGMAIMENVTG
+129 RTTKAVMENVTG

-198 LGNRSYGISTAAKKY
+198 LGNRSYGIATAATKY

-226 AMLAGLPQG
+226 AMLAALPQG

-244 DNVDRATKRRN
+244 ENVERATKRRN
-255 IVLTLM
+255 LVLGFM
-261 NRHGYITKQ
+261 ERHDFITKQ
-270 EMNDAMQIPVTQ
+270 QMDEAIRIPVTQ
-282 GLLPSSEVTEMKYQ
+282 GLLPSSEITEMKYQ

-305 VEKEIPDINIGS
+305 VEKEYPDINIGS

-324 TLDLDAQDYA
+324 TLDQDAQDYA

-461 GLNKSQEF
+461 GLPKSQAF
-469 AQGLGMTFKEGK
+469 AEGLGMTFKDGK
-481 VYESTAIGSNDS
+481 TYESTAIGSNDS
-493 SPLEVAGAYAAF
+493 SPLQVAGAYAAF

-541 TAYMITDVLR
+541 TAYMVTDVLR

-567 PGVDVAGKT
+567 SGIDVAGKT

-581 DESVIKKYGIP
+581 DEDVIKKYGIP

-597 DSWFAGYT
+597 DSWFAGYS

-634 QMFQTMMSK
+634 QMFQVMMSK

-662 ELYIKGAKKDAVKEI
+662 ELYVKGAKKDAVKQI
-677 KVDSPSGLNVAFDGA
+677 KVDAPSGLNVTFDGA
-692 STVTLNWSGPSEVDA
+692 STVTLNWSGPAEVDA

-722 SVSGTTATLGG
+722 SISGTTATLGG

-763 GGTPDAKKAEEEA
+763 GGTPDPKKAEDDA
-776 KKKAEDEAQKK
+776 KKKAEEEAQKK
-787 AAEDKLKQDEAQ
+787 AAEDAQ
-799 KKAAEDKLK
+799 KKANEDKLK
-808 QDEAQKKAAEDKLKQ
+808 QE
-823 DEAQKKAAEEQRKQQ
+823 EAQKKAAEEQRKQQ
-838 EEAQKK
+838 EQQKQEQERKQQEEAQKKAAEEEAQKK

-856 ARKKAEEEAKK
+856 ARKKAEEEK
-867 KAEDEAQKKAEEERK
+867 QK
-882 QQEQQNHQQEQQN
+882 QEQQQN
-895 HGGDTTPHADGN
+895 TGGDTPHADGN
-907 VVTTES
+907 VATTES

>member
-13 HVKNQTKETH
+13 HAKNQTEETNKE
-23 KEEKPKKKGSFFK
+23 KKPKKKGSFFK

-83 NGNFFYEY
+83 DGKFFYEY

-103 IPKVIESAFLATED
+103 IPKVVENAFLATED
-117 ARFYEHDGIDFR
+117 SRFYDHNGIDFK
-129 RTGMAIMENVTG
+129 RTTKAVMENVTG

-162 MDKTAKRKVQEWYLS
+162 MEKTAKRKVQEWYLS

-198 LGNRSYGISTAAKKY
+198 LGNRSYGIATAAQKY
-213 YGKDLKDIQLHEA
+213 YQKDLKDLQLHEA

-244 DNVDRATKRRN
+244 ENVERATNRRN

-261 NRHGYITKQ
+261 NRHGYITKE
-270 EMNDAMQIPVTQ
+270 EMNNAIKIPVTE
-282 GLLPSSEVTEMKYQ
+282 GLKKSELTEMKFQ

-305 VEKEIPDINIGS
+305 VEKEYPDVNIGS
-317 DGLTIQT
+317 DGLTIHT
-324 TLDLDAQDYA
+324 TLDRDAQEYA
-334 DKIMDGNLIKYP
+334 EQIMDGNLIKYP

-371 KESKSTFKGHNMAI
+371 KESKSTFKGHNMAV

-419 EYTYSNGKKIRNA
+419 EYTYSDGTKIKNA
-432 TNSYKGDV
+432 TGNFKGDV

-461 GLNKSQEF
+461 GIPKAKEF
-469 AQGLGMTFKEGK
+469 AEGLGMTFKDGIAH
-481 VYESTAIGSNDS
+481 ESTAIGSNEG
-493 SPLEVAGAYAAF
+493 SPLDVAGAYAAF

-522 PDGKKKNFKP
+522 PDGKKKSFKP
-532 KEQRAMHDY
+532 KEQRAMHDH
-541 TAYMITDVLR
+541 TAYMVTDVLR

-567 PGVDVAGKT
+567 SGFDVAGKT

-581 DESVIKKYGIP
+581 DAKDIKKYGIP

-617 KDSPEN
+617 KNGPEN
-623 YIGDRSTRIAQ
+623 YISDRYTKIAQ
-634 QMFQTMMSK
+634 QMFQVMMSK

-648 SRFERPSSVQELNG
+648 SRFERPSSVQEING
-662 ELYIKGAKKDAVKEI
+662 ELYVKGAKKDAIKEI
-677 KVDSPSGLNVAFDGA
+677 KVDPPSGLNVAFDGA
-692 STVTLNWSGPSEVDA
+692 STVTLNWSGPTAVDA
-707 YAASYKATDGSSGSL
+707 YAATYKATDGSSGSL

-776 KKKAEDEAQKK
+776 AKKKAEEDAKKKADEEAQKK
-787 AAEDKLKQDEAQ
+787 ANEDKLKQE
-799 KKAAEDKLK
+799 
-808 QDEAQKKAAEDKLKQ
+808 
-823 DEAQKKAAEEQRKQQ
+823 EAQKKAAEEQRKQQEQEQQRKQQ

-844 AEEEARKKAEEE
+844 AEEEAKKKAEEDAKKKAEEDAKKKAEEE
-856 ARKKAEEEAKK
+856 AQKKAEEEAKK
-867 KAEDEAQKKAEEERK
+867 
-882 QQEQQNHQQEQQN
+882 QQNTGE
-895 HGGDTTPHADGN
+895 DTPHADGN

>member
-13 HVKNQTKETH
+13 HAKNQTEETNKE
-23 KEEKPKKKGSFFK
+23 KKPKKKGSFFK

-83 NGNFFYEY
+83 NGDFFYEY

-103 IPKVIESAFLATED
+103 IPKVVENAFLATED
-117 ARFYEHDGIDFR
+117 SRFYDHNGIDFK
-129 RTGMAIMENVTG
+129 RTTKAVMENVTG

-198 LGNRSYGISTAAKKY
+198 LGNRSYGIATAAQKY
-213 YGKDLKDIQLHEA
+213 YQKDLKDLQLHEA

-244 DNVDRATKRRN
+244 ENVERATNRRN

-261 NRHGYITKQ
+261 NRHGYITKE
-270 EMNDAMQIPVTQ
+270 EMNNAIKIPVTE
-282 GLLPSSEVTEMKYQ
+282 GLKKSELTEMKFQ

-305 VEKEIPDINIGS
+305 VEKEYPDVNIGS
-317 DGLTIQT
+317 DGLTIHT
-324 TLDLDAQDYA
+324 TLDQGAQEYA
-334 DKIMDGNLIKYP
+334 EQIMDGNLIKYP

-371 KESKSTFKGHNMAI
+371 KESKSTFKGHNMAV

-419 EYTYSNGKKIRNA
+419 EYTYSDGTKIKNA
-432 TNSYKGDV
+432 TGNFKGDV

-461 GLNKSQEF
+461 GIPKAKEF
-469 AQGLGMTFKEGK
+469 AEGLGMTFKDGIAH
-481 VYESTAIGSNDS
+481 ESTAIGSNES
-493 SPLEVAGAYAAF
+493 SPLDVAGAYAAF

-522 PDGKKKNFKP
+522 PDGKKKSFKP
-532 KEQRAMHDY
+532 KEQRAMHDH
-541 TAYMITDVLR
+541 TAYMVTDVLR

-567 PGVDVAGKT
+567 SGFDVAGKT

-581 DESVIKKYGIP
+581 DARDVKKYGIP

-617 KDSPEN
+617 KNGPEN
-623 YIGDRSTRIAQ
+623 YISDRYTKIAQ
-634 QMFQTMMSK
+634 QMFQVMMSK

-648 SRFERPSSVQELNG
+648 SRFERPSSVQEING
-662 ELYIKGAKKDAVKEI
+662 ELYVKGAKKDAIKEI
-677 KVDSPSGLNVAFDGA
+677 KVDPPSGLNVAFDGA
-692 STVTLNWSGPSEVDA
+692 STVTLNWSGPTAVDA
-707 YAASYKATDGSSGSL
+707 YAATYKATDGSSGSL

-776 KKKAEDEAQKK
+776 AKKKAEEEAKKKADEEAQKK
-787 AAEDKLKQDEAQ
+787 ANEDKLKQEEAQ
-799 KKAAEDKLK
+799 KKATEEQRK
-808 QDEAQKKAAEDKLKQ
+808 QQEQQEQ
-823 DEAQKKAAEEQRKQQ
+823 QRKQQ

-844 AEEEARKKAEEE
+844 AEEEAKKKTEEE
-856 ARKKAEEEAKK
+856 AKKKAEEEAKK
-867 KAEDEAQKKAEEERK
+867 KAEEEAQKKAEEEAKK
-882 QQEQQNHQQEQQN
+882 QQNTGE
-895 HGGDTTPHADGN
+895 DTPHADGN

>member
-1 MSDNYR
+1 MSNNYR

-13 HVKNQTKETH
+13 HAKNQTEETNKE
-23 KEEKPKKKGSFFK
+23 KKPKKKGSFFK

-83 NGNFFYEY
+83 NGDFFYEY

-103 IPKVIESAFLATED
+103 IPKVVENAFLATED
-117 ARFYEHDGIDFR
+117 SRFYDHNGIDFK
-129 RTGMAIMENVTG
+129 RTTKAVMENVTG

-162 MDKTAKRKVQEWYLS
+162 MEKTAKRKVQEWYLS

-198 LGNRSYGISTAAKKY
+198 LGNRSYGIATAAQKY
-213 YGKDLKDIQLHEA
+213 YQKDLKDLQLHEA

-244 DNVDRATKRRN
+244 ENVERATHRRN

-261 NRHGYITKQ
+261 NRHGYITKE
-270 EMNDAMQIPVTQ
+270 EMNNAIKIPVTE
-282 GLLPSSEVTEMKYQ
+282 GLKKSELTEMKFQ

-305 VEKEIPDINIGS
+305 VEKEYPDVNIGS
-317 DGLTIQT
+317 DGLTIHT
-324 TLDLDAQDYA
+324 TLDQGAQEYA
-334 DKIMDGNLIKYP
+334 EQIMDGNLIKYP

-371 KESKSTFKGHNMAI
+371 KESKSTFKGHNMAV

-419 EYTYSNGKKIRNA
+419 EYTYSDGTKIKNA
-432 TNSYKGDV
+432 TGNFKGDV

-461 GLNKSQEF
+461 GIPKAKEF
-469 AQGLGMTFKEGK
+469 AEGLGMTFKDGIAH
-481 VYESTAIGSNDS
+481 ESTAIGSNES
-493 SPLEVAGAYAAF
+493 SPLDVAGAYAAF

-522 PDGKKKNFKP
+522 PDGKKKSFKP
-532 KEQRAMHDY
+532 KEQRAMHDH
-541 TAYMITDVLR
+541 TAYMVTDVLR

-567 PGVDVAGKT
+567 SGFDVAGKT

-581 DESVIKKYGIP
+581 DARDVKKYGIP

-617 KDSPEN
+617 KNGPEN
-623 YIGDRSTRIAQ
+623 YISDRYTKIAQ
-634 QMFQTMMSK
+634 QMFQVMMSK

-648 SRFERPSSVQELNG
+648 SRFERPSSVQEING
-662 ELYIKGAKKDAVKEI
+662 ELYVKGAKKDAIKEI
-677 KVDSPSGLNVAFDGA
+677 KVDPPSGLNVVFDGA
-692 STVTLNWSGPSEVDA
+692 STVTLNWSGPTAVDA
-707 YAASYKATDGSSGSL
+707 YAATYKATDGSSGSL

-776 KKKAEDEAQKK
+776 AKKKAEEEAKKKADEETQKK
-787 AAEDKLKQDEAQ
+787 ANEDKLKQE
-799 KKAAEDKLK
+799 
-808 QDEAQKKAAEDKLKQ
+808 
-823 DEAQKKAAEEQRKQQ
+823 EAQKKAAEEQRKQQEQQEQQRKQQ

-844 AEEEARKKAEEE
+844 AEEEAK
-856 ARKKAEEEAKK
+856 KKAEEEAKK
-867 KAEDEAQKKAEEERK
+867 KAEEEAKKKAEEEAKK
-882 QQEQQNHQQEQQN
+882 QQNTGE
-895 HGGDTTPHADGN
+895 DTPHADGN

>member
-13 HVKNQTKETH
+13 HVKNQTKETN

-36 KFLIGCLLLGI
+36 RFLIGCLLLGI

-461 GLNKSQEF
+461 GLDKSKEF
-469 AQGLGMTFKEGK
+469 AEGLGMTFKDGK

-493 SPLEVAGAYAAF
+493 SPLELAGAYATF

-532 KEQRAMHDY
+532 KEKRAMHDY

-567 PGVDVAGKT
+567 PGIDVAGKT

-617 KDSPEN
+617 KDSAEN

-634 QMFQTMMSK
+634 QMFQVMMSK

-648 SRFERPSSVQELNG
+648 SRFERPSSVQELNE
-662 ELYIKGAKKDAVKEI
+662 ELYVKGAKKDAVKQI
-677 KVDSPSGLNVAFDGA
+677 KVDPPSGLNVAFDGA
-692 STVTLNWSGPSEVDA
+692 STVTLNWSGPSSNVDA

-763 GGTPDAKKAEEEA
+763 GGTPDAKKADEEA
-776 KKKAEDEAQKK
+776 KKKADEEALKK
-787 AAEDKLKQDEAQ
+787 TNEDKLKQEEAK
-799 KKAAEDKLK
+799 KKADEDQRK
-808 QDEAQKKAAEDKLKQ
+808 QQEQQQQQQQEQQQQQQLEQ
-823 DEAQKKAAEEQRKQQ
+823 QRKQQ
-838 EEAQKK
+838 EEAQKKAADEEAKKKADEEAQKKANEDKLKQEEAKRK

-856 ARKKAEEEAKK
+856 
-867 KAEDEAQKKAEEERK
+867 
-882 QQEQQNHQQEQQN
+882 QQQQNT
-895 HGGDTTPHADGN
+895 GGDTPHADGN

>member
-13 HVKNQTKETH
+13 HVKNQNQKQETNKE
-23 KEEKPKKKGSFFK
+23 KKPKKKGSFLK

-103 IPKVIESAFLATED
+103 IPKVVENAFLATED
-117 ARFYEHDGIDFR
+117 SRFYNHNGIDFK
-129 RTGMAIMENVTG
+129 RTTKAVMENVTG

-198 LGNRSYGISTAAKKY
+198 LGNRSYGIATAATKY

-226 AMLAGLPQG
+226 AMLAALPQG

-244 DNVDRATKRRN
+244 ENVERATKRRN
-255 IVLTLM
+255 LVLGFM
-261 NRHGYITKQ
+261 ERHDFITKQ
-270 EMNDAMQIPVTQ
+270 QMDEAIKIPVTQ

-305 VEKEIPDINIGS
+305 VEKEYPDVNIGS
-317 DGLTIQT
+317 DGLTIHT
-324 TLDLDAQDYA
+324 TLDQDAQDYA
-334 DKIMDGNLIKYP
+334 EKIMDGNLIKYP

-371 KESKSTFKGHNMAI
+371 KESKSTFKGHNMAT

-461 GLNKSQEF
+461 GLPKSQAFSE
-469 AQGLGMTFKEGK
+469 GLGMTFKDGK
-481 VYESTAIGSNDS
+481 TFESTAIGSNDS
-493 SPLEVAGAYAAF
+493 SPLQVAGAYAAF

-541 TAYMITDVLR
+541 TAYMVTDVLR

-567 PGVDVAGKT
+567 SGIDVAGKT

-581 DESVIKKYGIP
+581 DEDVIKEYGIP

-617 KDSPEN
+617 KNGPEN
-623 YIGDRSTRIAQ
+623 YISDRYTRIAQ
-634 QMFQTMMSK
+634 QMFQVMMSK

-648 SRFERPSSVQELNG
+648 SRFERPSSVQELND
-662 ELYIKGAKKDAVKEI
+662 ELYVKGAKKDAVKQI
-677 KVDSPSGLNVAFDGA
+677 KVDAPSGLNVTFDGA
-692 STVTLNWSGPSEVDA
+692 STVTLNWSGPAEVDA

-722 SVSGTTATLGG
+722 SISGTKATLGG

-763 GGTPDAKKAEEEA
+763 GGTPDPKKAEEEAAKKKAEEEA
-776 KKKAEDEAQKK
+776 KKKADEETQKK
-787 AAEDKLKQDEAQ
+787 ANEDKLKQEEAKKKTEEEQRKQQEQQ
-799 KKAAEDKLK
+799 KQEQERK
-808 QDEAQKKAAEDKLKQ
+808 QQE
-823 DEAQKKAAEEQRKQQ
+823 EAQKKAAEE
-838 EEAQKK
+838 EAKKK

-856 ARKKAEEEAKK
+856 ARKKAEEEK
-867 KAEDEAQKKAEEERK
+867 QK
-882 QQEQQNHQQEQQN
+882 QEQQQN
-895 HGGDTTPHADGN
+895 TGGDTPHADGN
-907 VVTTES
+907 VATTES

>member
-117 ARFYEHDGIDFR
+117 ARFYKHDGIDFK

-235 PNIYDPTKP
+235 PNIYDPTKEE
-244 DNVDRATKRRN
+244 NVERATKRRN
-255 IVLTLM
+255 IVLSLM

-305 VEKEIPDINIGS
+305 VEKEYPDVNIGS
-317 DGLTIQT
+317 DGLTIHT
-324 TLDLDAQDYA
+324 TLDQDAQDYA

-346 NDQFQGSFVFMDT
+346 DDQFQGSFVFMDT

-371 KESKSTFKGHNMAI
+371 KESKSTFKGHNMAT

-392 STMKPIFDYGPA
+392 STMKPVFDYGPA
-404 IENLQWSTY
+404 VENLQWSTY

-419 EYTYSNGKKIRNA
+419 DYTYSDGTKIKNA
-432 TNSYKGDV
+432 TGSYKGDV

-461 GLNKSQEF
+461 GLNKSKDF
-469 AQGLGMTFKEGK
+469 AEGLGMTFKEGK

-493 SPLEVAGAYAAF
+493 SPLELAGAYAAF

-522 PDGKKKNFKP
+522 PDGKKKSFKP

-567 PGVDVAGKT
+567 SGVDVAGKT

-581 DESVIKKYGIP
+581 DKSVIKKYGIP
-592 ADANR
+592 DDANR

-605 PQYTMAVWTGYE
+605 PQYTMTVWTGYE
-617 KDSPEN
+617 KDGPEN

-634 QMFQTMMSK
+634 QMFQVMMSK
-643 FATDK
+643 FATDN
-648 SRFERPSSVQELNG
+648 SRFERPSSVQEING
-662 ELYIKGAKKDAVKEI
+662 ELYVKGAKKDAIKQI
-677 KVDSPSGLNVAFDGA
+677 KVDPPSGLNVAFDGA
-692 STVTLNWSGPSEVDA
+692 STVTLNWSGPSSNVDA

-752 SPAVGASFTAP
+752 SPAIGASFTAP
-763 GGTPDAKKAEEEA
+763 GGTPDAKKVEEEAKTKADEEA
-776 KKKAEDEAQKK
+776 KKKADEEAQKK
-787 AAEDKLKQDEAQ
+787 ANEDKLKQEEAK
-799 KKAAEDKLK
+799 KKADEDQRK
-808 QDEAQKKAAEDKLKQ
+808 QQEQQQQQQQQEQ
-823 DEAQKKAAEEQRKQQ
+823 QRKQQ

-844 AEEEARKKAEEE
+844 AAEEEAKKKADEEAKKKADEEAKKKADEEAKRKADEEARKKAEEE
-856 ARKKAEEEAKK
+856 
-867 KAEDEAQKKAEEERK
+867 QH
-882 QQEQQNHQQEQQN
+882 QQNT
-895 HGGDTTPHADGN
+895 GGDTPHADGD
-907 VVTTES
+907 VVTSES

>member
-13 HVKNQTKETH
+13 HAKNQTEETNKE
-23 KEEKPKKKGSFFK
+23 KKPKKKGSFFK

-83 NGNFFYEY
+83 DGKFFYEY

-103 IPKVIESAFLATED
+103 IPKVVENAFLATED
-117 ARFYEHDGIDFR
+117 SRFYDHNGIDFK
-129 RTGMAIMENVTG
+129 RTTKAVMENVTG

-162 MDKTAKRKVQEWYLS
+162 MEKTTKRKVQEWYLS

-198 LGNRSYGISTAAKKY
+198 LGNRSYGIATAAQKY
-213 YGKDLKDIQLHEA
+213 YQKDLKDLQLHEA

-244 DNVDRATKRRN
+244 ENVERATNRRN

-261 NRHGYITKQ
+261 NRHGYITKE
-270 EMNDAMQIPVTQ
+270 EMNNAIKIPVTE
-282 GLLPSSEVTEMKYQ
+282 GLKKSELTEMKFQ

-305 VEKEIPDINIGS
+305 VEKEYPDVNIGS
-317 DGLTIQT
+317 DGLTIHT
-324 TLDLDAQDYA
+324 TLDQGAQEYA
-334 DKIMDGNLIKYP
+334 EQIMDGNLIKYP

-371 KESKSTFKGHNMAI
+371 KESKSTFKGHNMAV

-419 EYTYSNGKKIRNA
+419 EYTYSDGTKIKNA
-432 TNSYKGDV
+432 TGNFKGDV

-461 GLNKSQEF
+461 GIPKAKEF
-469 AQGLGMTFKEGK
+469 AEGLGMTFKDGIAH
-481 VYESTAIGSNDS
+481 ESTAIGSNES
-493 SPLEVAGAYAAF
+493 SPLDVAGAYAAF

-522 PDGKKKNFKP
+522 PDGKKKSFKP
-532 KEQRAMHDY
+532 KEQRAMHDH
-541 TAYMITDVLR
+541 TAYMVTDVLR

-567 PGVDVAGKT
+567 SGFDVAGKT

-581 DESVIKKYGIP
+581 DARDVKKYGIP

-617 KDSPEN
+617 KNGPEN
-623 YIGDRSTRIAQ
+623 YISDRYTKIAQ
-634 QMFQTMMSK
+634 QMFQVMMSK

-648 SRFERPSSVQELNG
+648 SRFERPSSVQEING
-662 ELYIKGAKKDAVKEI
+662 ELYVKGAKKDAIKEI
-677 KVDSPSGLNVAFDGA
+677 KVDPPSGLNVAFDGA
-692 STVTLNWSGPSEVDA
+692 STVTLNWSGPTAVDA
-707 YAASYKATDGSSGSL
+707 YAATYKATDGSSGSL

-776 KKKAEDEAQKK
+776 AKKKAEEEAKKKADEEAQKK
-787 AAEDKLKQDEAQ
+787 ANEDKLKQEEAQ
-799 KKAAEDKLK
+799 KKATEEQRK
-808 QDEAQKKAAEDKLKQ
+808 QQEQQEQ
-823 DEAQKKAAEEQRKQQ
+823 QRKQQ

-844 AEEEARKKAEEE
+844 AEEEAKKKTEEE
-856 ARKKAEEEAKK
+856 AKKKAEEEAKK
-867 KAEDEAQKKAEEERK
+867 KAEEEAQKKAEEEAKK
-882 QQEQQNHQQEQQN
+882 QQNTGE
-895 HGGDTTPHADGN
+895 DTPHADGN

>member
-13 HVKNQTKETH
+13 HVKNQEKKTH

-103 IPKVIESAFLATED
+103 IPKVVENAFLATED
-117 ARFYEHDGIDFR
+117 SRFYDHNGIDFK
-129 RTGMAIMENVTG
+129 RTTKAVMENVTG

-198 LGNRSYGISTAAKKY
+198 LGNRSYGIATAAQKY
-213 YGKDLKDIQLHEA
+213 YGKDLKDLQLHEA

-235 PNIYDPTKP
+235 PNIYDPTKKE
-244 DNVDRATKRRN
+244 NVERATNRRN
-255 IVLTLM
+255 VVLSLM
-261 NRHGYITKQ
+261 NRHGYITKE
-270 EMNDAMQIPVTQ
+270 EMNNAVKIPVTE
-282 GLLPSSEVTEMKYQ
+282 GLQPSSEVTEMKYQ

-305 VEKEIPDINIGS
+305 VEKEYPDVNIGS
-317 DGLTIQT
+317 DGLTIHT
-324 TLDLDAQDYA
+324 TLDQDAQDYA

-346 NDQFQGSFVFMDT
+346 DDQFQGSFVFMDT

-371 KESKSTFKGHNMAI
+371 KESKSTFKGHNMAT

-419 EYTYSNGKKIRNA
+419 EYTYSNGKKIQNA
-432 TNSYKGDV
+432 TKSYKGDV

-455 KTAQAV
+455 KTAQTV
-461 GLNKSQEF
+461 GLNKSKEF
-469 AQGLGMTFKEGK
+469 AEGLGMTFKEGK
-481 VYESTAIGSNDS
+481 VYESTAIGSNEG
-493 SPLEVAGAYAAF
+493 SPLEVAGAYATF
-505 GNDGV
+505 GNSGN

-517 KEVIF
+517 KEVTF
-522 PDGKKKNFKP
+522 PDGKKKSFKP
-532 KEQRAMHDY
+532 KEQRAMQDY
-541 TAYMITDVLR
+541 TAYMVTDVLR

-567 PGVDVAGKT
+567 SGVDVAGKT

-581 DESVIKKYGIP
+581 DASVLQKYDIP

-617 KDSPEN
+617 KDGPKN
-623 YIGDRSTRIAQ
+623 YVSDRSTRIAQ
-634 QMFQTMMSK
+634 QMFQIMMSK

-648 SRFERPSSVQELNG
+648 SRFERPSSVQEING
-662 ELYIKGAKKDAVKEI
+662 ELYVKGAKKDAIKQI
-677 KVDSPSGLNVAFDGA
+677 KVDAPSGLNVTFAGA
-692 STVTLNWSGPSEVDA
+692 STVTLNWSGPAEVDA

-722 SVSGTTATLGG
+722 SISGTTATLGG

-752 SPAVGASFTAP
+752 SPAIGASFTAP
-763 GGTPDAKKAEEEA
+763 GGTPDAKKADEEA
-776 KKKAEDEAQKK
+776 KKKADEEAKKKADEEAQKK
-787 AAEDKLKQDEAQ
+787 ANEDKVKQDEAK
-799 KKAAEDKLK
+799 KKADEEAKK
-808 QDEAQKKAAEDKLKQ
+808 QQEQQQQQEQ
-823 DEAQKKAAEEQRKQQ
+823 QRKQQ

-844 AEEEARKKAEEE
+844 ADEEARRKAEDEAKKKAEDE
-856 ARKKAEEEAKK
+856 AKKKAEEEAKK
-867 KAEDEAQKKAEEERK
+867 KAEDEAKK
-882 QQEQQNHQQEQQN
+882 QQEQQHQN
-895 HGGDTTPHADGN
+895 TGGDTPQADGA

>member
-13 HVKNQTKETH
+13 HVKNQNQKQETNKE
-23 KEEKPKKKGSFFK
+23 KKPKKKGSFFK

-47 VGLVAGVSAFFVM
+47 VGLIASVSAFFVM

-103 IPKVIESAFLATED
+103 IPKVVESAFLATED
-117 ARFYEHDGIDFR
+117 SRFYDHNGIDFK
-129 RTGMAIMENVTG
+129 RTTKAVMENVTG

-198 LGNRSYGISTAAKKY
+198 LGNRSYGIATAAKKY
-213 YGKDLKDIQLHEA
+213 YNKDLKDLQLHEA

-235 PNIYDPTKP
+235 PNIYDPTKK
-244 DNVDRATKRRN
+244 DNVERATQRRN
-255 IVLTLM
+255 VVLSLM
-261 NRHGYITKQ
+261 NRHGYITKD
-270 EMNDAMQIPVTQ
+270 EMNNAMKIPVTE
-282 GLLPSSEVTEMKYQ
+282 GLQPSSEVTEMKYQ

-305 VEKEIPDINIGS
+305 VEKEYPDINIGS
-317 DGLTIQT
+317 DGLTIHT
-324 TLDLDAQDYA
+324 TLDQDAQDYA

-359 QSGEVRAIGAGR
+359 QSSEVRAIGAGR

-461 GLNKSQEF
+461 GLPKSQAF
-469 AQGLGMTFKEGK
+469 AEGLGMTFKDGK
-481 VYESTAIGSNDS
+481 TYESTAIGSNDS
-493 SPLEVAGAYAAF
+493 SPLQLAGAYAAF

-541 TAYMITDVLR
+541 TAYMVTDVLR

-567 PGVDVAGKT
+567 SGIDVAGKT

-581 DESVIKKYGIP
+581 DEDVIKKYGIP

-597 DSWFAGYT
+597 DSWFAGYS

-617 KDSPEN
+617 KDGPEN

-634 QMFQTMMSK
+634 QMFQVMMSK

-662 ELYIKGAKKDAVKEI
+662 ELYVKGAKKDAVKQI
-677 KVDSPSGLNVAFDGA
+677 KVDAPSGLNVTFDGA
-692 STVTLNWSGPSEVDA
+692 STVTLNWSGPAEVDA

-722 SVSGTTATLGG
+722 SINGTTATLGG

-763 GGTPDAKKAEEEA
+763 GGTPDPKKAEDDAKKKADEEA
-776 KKKAEDEAQKK
+776 KKKADEEAQKK
-787 AAEDKLKQDEAQ
+787 ANEDKLKQDEA
-799 KKAAEDKLK
+799 KKKTDEDQRK
-808 QDEAQKKAAEDKLKQ
+808 QQEQQQQQQQEQ
-823 DEAQKKAAEEQRKQQ
+823 QRKQQ

-844 AEEEARKKAEEE
+844 AAEEEATRKKADEEAARKKAEEE
-856 ARKKAEEEAKK
+856 AARKKAEEEA
-867 KAEDEAQKKAEEERK
+867 ARKKAEEEQHK
-882 QQEQQNHQQEQQN
+882 QQEQQQN
-895 HGGDTTPHADGN
+895 TGGDTPHADGN

>member
-13 HVKNQTKETH
+13 HAKNQTEETNKE
-23 KEEKPKKKGSFFK
+23 KKPKKKGSFFK

-83 NGNFFYEY
+83 NGDFFYEY

-103 IPKVIESAFLATED
+103 IPKVVENAFLATED
-117 ARFYEHDGIDFR
+117 SRFYDHNGIDFK
-129 RTGMAIMENVTG
+129 RTTKAVMENVTG

-162 MDKTAKRKVQEWYLS
+162 MEKTAKRKVQEWYLS

-198 LGNRSYGISTAAKKY
+198 LGNRSYGIATAAQKY
-213 YGKDLKDIQLHEA
+213 YQKDLKDLQLHEA

-244 DNVDRATKRRN
+244 ENVERATNRRN

-261 NRHGYITKQ
+261 NRHGYITKE
-270 EMNDAMQIPVTQ
+270 EMNNAIKIPVTE
-282 GLLPSSEVTEMKYQ
+282 GLKKSELTEMKFQ

-305 VEKEIPDINIGS
+305 VEKEYPDVNIGS
-317 DGLTIQT
+317 DGLTIHT
-324 TLDLDAQDYA
+324 TLDQGAQEYA
-334 DKIMDGNLIKYP
+334 EQIMDGNLIKYP

-371 KESKSTFKGHNMAI
+371 KESKSTFKGHNMAV

-419 EYTYSNGKKIRNA
+419 EYTYSDGTKIKNA
-432 TNSYKGDV
+432 TGNFKGDV

-461 GLNKSQEF
+461 GIPKAKEF
-469 AQGLGMTFKEGK
+469 AEGLGMTFKDGIAH
-481 VYESTAIGSNDS
+481 ESTAIGSNES
-493 SPLEVAGAYAAF
+493 SPLDVAGAYAAF

-522 PDGKKKNFKP
+522 PDGKKKSFKP
-532 KEQRAMHDY
+532 KEQRAMHDH
-541 TAYMITDVLR
+541 TAYMVTDVLR

-567 PGVDVAGKT
+567 SGFDVAGKT

-581 DESVIKKYGIP
+581 DARDVKKYGIP

-617 KDSPEN
+617 KNGPEN
-623 YIGDRSTRIAQ
+623 YISDRYTKIAQ
-634 QMFQTMMSK
+634 QMFQVMMSK

-648 SRFERPSSVQELNG
+648 SRFERPSSVQEING
-662 ELYIKGAKKDAVKEI
+662 ELYVKGAKKDAIKEI
-677 KVDSPSGLNVAFDGA
+677 KVDPPSGLNVAFDGA
-692 STVTLNWSGPSEVDA
+692 STVTLNWSGPTAVDA
-707 YAASYKATDGSSGSL
+707 YAATYKATDGSSGSL

-776 KKKAEDEAQKK
+776 AKKKAEEEAQKK
-787 AAEDKLKQDEAQ
+787 ANEDKLKQEEAQ
-799 KKAAEDKLK
+799 KKATEEQRK
-808 QDEAQKKAAEDKLKQ
+808 QQEQQEQ
-823 DEAQKKAAEEQRKQQ
+823 QRKQQ

-844 AEEEARKKAEEE
+844 AEEEAKKKTEEE
-856 ARKKAEEEAKK
+856 AKKKAEEEAKK
-867 KAEDEAQKKAEEERK
+867 KAEEEAQKKAEEEAKK
-882 QQEQQNHQQEQQN
+882 QQNTGE
-895 HGGDTTPHADGN
+895 DTPHADGN

>member
-13 HVKNQTKETH
+13 HAKNQTEETNKE
-23 KEEKPKKKGSFFK
+23 KKPKKKGSFFK

-83 NGNFFYEY
+83 DGKFFYEY

-103 IPKVIESAFLATED
+103 IPKVVENAFLATED
-117 ARFYEHDGIDFR
+117 SRFYDHNGIDFK
-129 RTGMAIMENVTG
+129 RTTKAVMENVTG

-162 MDKTAKRKVQEWYLS
+162 MEKTAKRKVQEWYLS

-198 LGNRSYGISTAAKKY
+198 LGNRSYGIATAAQKY
-213 YGKDLKDIQLHEA
+213 YQKDLKDLQLHEA

-244 DNVDRATKRRN
+244 ENVERATNRRN

-261 NRHGYITKQ
+261 NRHGYITKE
-270 EMNDAMQIPVTQ
+270 EMNNAIKIPVTE
-282 GLLPSSEVTEMKYQ
+282 GLKKSELTEMKFQ

-305 VEKEIPDINIGS
+305 VEKEYPDVNIGS
-317 DGLTIQT
+317 DGLTIHT
-324 TLDLDAQDYA
+324 TLDQGAQEYA
-334 DKIMDGNLIKYP
+334 EQIMDGNLIKYP

-371 KESKSTFKGHNMAI
+371 KESKSTFKGHNMAV

-419 EYTYSNGKKIRNA
+419 EYTYSDGTKIKNA
-432 TNSYKGDV
+432 TGNFKGDV

-461 GLNKSQEF
+461 GIPKAKEF
-469 AQGLGMTFKEGK
+469 AEGLGMTFKDGIAH
-481 VYESTAIGSNDS
+481 ESTAIGSNES
-493 SPLEVAGAYAAF
+493 SPLDVAGAYAAF

-522 PDGKKKNFKP
+522 PDGKKKSFKP
-532 KEQRAMHDY
+532 KEQRAMHDH
-541 TAYMITDVLR
+541 TAYMVTDVLR
-551 DVVKPGSGG
+551 DVVKPGAGG

-567 PGVDVAGKT
+567 SGFDVAGKT

-581 DESVIKKYGIP
+581 DARDVKKYGIP

-617 KDSPEN
+617 KNGPEN
-623 YIGDRSTRIAQ
+623 YISDRYTKIAQ
-634 QMFQTMMSK
+634 QMFQVMMSK

-648 SRFERPSSVQELNG
+648 SRFERPSSVQEING
-662 ELYIKGAKKDAVKEI
+662 ELYVKGAKKDAIKEI
-677 KVDSPSGLNVAFDGA
+677 KVDPPSGLNVAFDGA
-692 STVTLNWSGPSEVDA
+692 STVTLNWSGPTAVDA
-707 YAASYKATDGSSGSL
+707 YAATYKATDGSSGSL

-776 KKKAEDEAQKK
+776 AKKKAEEESKKKADEETQKK
-787 AAEDKLKQDEAQ
+787 ANEDKLKQE
-799 KKAAEDKLK
+799 
-808 QDEAQKKAAEDKLKQ
+808 
-823 DEAQKKAAEEQRKQQ
+823 EAQKKAAEEQRKQQ
-838 EEAQKK
+838 EQQEQQRKQQ
-844 AEEEARKKAEEE
+844 EETQ
-856 ARKKAEEEAKK
+856 KKAEEEAKK
-867 KAEDEAQKKAEEERK
+867 KAEEEAAKKKAEEEAKKKAEEEAQKKAEEEAKK
-882 QQEQQNHQQEQQN
+882 QQNTGE
-895 HGGDTTPHADGN
+895 DTPHADGN

>member
-13 HVKNQTKETH
+13 HVKNQKQETN

-47 VGLVAGVSAFFVM
+47 VGLVASVSAFFVM

-103 IPKVIESAFLATED
+103 IPKVVESAFLATED
-117 ARFYEHDGIDFR
+117 SRFYDHNGIDFK
-129 RTGMAIMENVTG
+129 RTTKAVMENVTG

-198 LGNRSYGISTAAKKY
+198 LGNRSYGIATAATKY

-226 AMLAGLPQG
+226 AMLAALPQG

-244 DNVDRATKRRN
+244 ENVERATKRRN
-255 IVLTLM
+255 LVLGFM
-261 NRHGYITKQ
+261 ERHDFITKQ
-270 EMNDAMQIPVTQ
+270 QMDEAIKIPVTQ
-282 GLLPSSEVTEMKYQ
+282 GLLPSSEITEMKYQ

-305 VEKEIPDINIGS
+305 VEKEYPDINIGS

-324 TLDLDAQDYA
+324 TLDQDAQDYA

-461 GLNKSQEF
+461 GLPKSQAF
-469 AQGLGMTFKEGK
+469 AEGLGMTFKDGK
-481 VYESTAIGSNDS
+481 TYESTAIGSNDS
-493 SPLEVAGAYAAF
+493 SPLELAGAYAAF

-522 PDGKKKNFKP
+522 PDGKKKSFKP

-541 TAYMITDVLR
+541 TAYMVTDVLR
-551 DVVKPGSGG
+551 DVVRPGSGG

-567 PGVDVAGKT
+567 PGIDVAGKT

-597 DSWFAGYT
+597 DSWFAGYS

-617 KDSPEN
+617 KDSSEN

-634 QMFQTMMSK
+634 QMFQVMMSK

-648 SRFERPSSVQELNG
+648 SRFERPSSVQELND
-662 ELYIKGAKKDAVKEI
+662 ELYVKGAKKDAVKQI
-677 KVDSPSGLNVAFDGA
+677 KVDAPSGLNVTFDGA
-692 STVTLNWSGPSEVDA
+692 STVTLNWSGPAEVDA

-722 SVSGTTATLGG
+722 SISGTTATLGG

-763 GGTPDAKKAEEEA
+763 GGTPDAKKAEDEAKKKADEEA
-776 KKKAEDEAQKK
+776 KKKADEEAQKK
-787 AAEDKLKQDEAQ
+787 ANEDKLKQEESK
-799 KKAAEDKLK
+799 KKADEEQRK
-808 QDEAQKKAAEDKLKQ
+808 QQEQQQQQEQ
-823 DEAQKKAAEEQRKQQ
+823 QRKQQ

-844 AEEEARKKAEEE
+844 AAEEEAARKKAEEE
-856 ARKKAEEEAKK
+856 AARKKAEEEA
-867 KAEDEAQKKAEEERK
+867 ARKKAEEEQHK
-882 QQEQQNHQQEQQN
+882 QQEQQQN
-895 HGGDTTPHADGN
+895 TGGDTPHADGN

>member
-13 HVKNQTKETH
+13 HAKNQTEETNKE
-23 KEEKPKKKGSFFK
+23 KKPKKKGSFFK

-83 NGNFFYEY
+83 DGKFFYEY

-103 IPKVIESAFLATED
+103 IPKVVENAFLATED
-117 ARFYEHDGIDFR
+117 SRFYDHNGIDFK
-129 RTGMAIMENVTG
+129 RTTKAVMENVTG

-162 MDKTAKRKVQEWYLS
+162 MEKTAKRKVQEWYLS

-198 LGNRSYGISTAAKKY
+198 LGNRSYGIATAAQKY
-213 YGKDLKDIQLHEA
+213 YQKDLKDLQLHEA

-244 DNVDRATKRRN
+244 ENVERATNRRN

-261 NRHGYITKQ
+261 NRHGYITKE
-270 EMNDAMQIPVTQ
+270 EMNNAIKIPVTE
-282 GLLPSSEVTEMKYQ
+282 GLKKSELTEMKFQ

-305 VEKEIPDINIGS
+305 VEKEYPDVNIGS
-317 DGLTIQT
+317 DGLTIHT
-324 TLDLDAQDYA
+324 TLDQGAQEYA
-334 DKIMDGNLIKYP
+334 EQIMDGNLIKYP

-371 KESKSTFKGHNMAI
+371 KESKSTFKGHNMAV

-419 EYTYSNGKKIRNA
+419 EYTYSDGTKIKNA
-432 TNSYKGDV
+432 TGNFKGDV

-461 GLNKSQEF
+461 GIPKAKEF
-469 AQGLGMTFKEGK
+469 AEGLGMTFKDGIAH
-481 VYESTAIGSNDS
+481 ESTAIGSNES
-493 SPLEVAGAYAAF
+493 SPLDVAGAYAAF

-522 PDGKKKNFKP
+522 PDGKKKSFKP
-532 KEQRAMHDY
+532 KEQRAMHDH
-541 TAYMITDVLR
+541 TAYMVTDVLR

-567 PGVDVAGKT
+567 SGFDVAGKT

-581 DESVIKKYGIP
+581 DARDVKKYGIP

-617 KDSPEN
+617 KNGPEN
-623 YIGDRSTRIAQ
+623 YISDRYTKIAQ
-634 QMFQTMMSK
+634 QMFQVMMSK

-648 SRFERPSSVQELNG
+648 SRFERPSSVQEING
-662 ELYIKGAKKDAVKEI
+662 ELYVKGAKKDAIKEI
-677 KVDSPSGLNVAFDGA
+677 KVDPPSGLNVAFDGA
-692 STVTLNWSGPSEVDA
+692 STVTLNWSGPTAVDA
-707 YAASYKATDGSSGSL
+707 YAATYKATDGSSGSL

-776 KKKAEDEAQKK
+776 AKKKAEEEAKKKADEEAQKK
-787 AAEDKLKQDEAQ
+787 ANEDKLKQE
-799 KKAAEDKLK
+799 
-808 QDEAQKKAAEDKLKQ
+808 
-823 DEAQKKAAEEQRKQQ
+823 EAQKKAAEEQRKQQEQQEQQRKQQ

-844 AEEEARKKAEEE
+844 AEEEAK
-856 ARKKAEEEAKK
+856 KKAEEEAKK
-867 KAEDEAQKKAEEERK
+867 KAEEEAKKKAEEEAQKKAEEEAKK
-882 QQEQQNHQQEQQN
+882 QQNTGE
-895 HGGDTTPHADGN
+895 DTPHADGN

>member
-13 HVKNQTKETH
+13 HVKNQTKETN

-83 NGNFFYEY
+83 DGNFFYEY

-103 IPKVIESAFLATED
+103 IPKVVENAFLATED
-117 ARFYEHDGIDFR
+117 SRFYEHNGIDFK
-129 RTGMAIMENVTG
+129 RTTKAVMENVTG

-162 MDKTAKRKVQEWYLS
+162 MEKTAKRKVQEWYLS

-198 LGNRSYGISTAAKKY
+198 LGNRSYGIASAAQKY
-213 YGKDLKDIQLHEA
+213 YRKDLKQLQLHEA

-244 DNVDRATKRRN
+244 ENVERATNRRN
-255 IVLTLM
+255 VVLSLM
-261 NRHGYITKQ
+261 NRHGYITKE
-270 EMNDAMQIPVTQ
+270 EMNNAMKIPVTE
-282 GLLPSSEVTEMKYQ
+282 GLQKSELTEMKYQ

-305 VEKEIPDINIGS
+305 VEKEYPDVNIGS

-324 TLDLDAQDYA
+324 TLDRNAQDYA
-334 DKIMDGNLIKYP
+334 DEIMDGNLIKYP

-371 KESKSTFKGHNMAI
+371 KESKSTFKGHNMAV

-419 EYTYSNGKKIRNA
+419 EYTYSDGTKIKNA

-440 SLREALKKSLNIPAL
+440 SLRDALKKSLNIPAL

-461 GLNKSQEF
+461 GLDKSKEF
-469 AQGLGMTFKEGK
+469 AKGLGMTFKDDT
-481 VYESTAIGSNDS
+481 VFESTAIGSNES
-493 SPLEVAGAYAAF
+493 SPLDVAGAYAAF
-505 GNDGV
+505 GNDGM

-522 PDGKKKNFKP
+522 PDGKKKSFKP
-532 KEQRAMHDY
+532 KEKRAMQDS
-541 TAYMITDVLR
+541 TAYMVTDVLR

-567 PGVDVAGKT
+567 PGFDVAGKT

-581 DESVIKKYGIP
+581 DKSVIKKYDIP

-617 KDSPEN
+617 KDSSEN

-634 QMFQTMMSK
+634 QMFQVMMSK

-648 SRFERPSSVQELNG
+648 SRFERPSSVQEING
-662 ELYIKGAKKDAVKEI
+662 ELYVKGAKKDAIKEI
-677 KVDSPSGLNVAFDGA
+677 KVDSPSGLNVTFDGA

-707 YAASYKATDGSSGSL
+707 YASSYKATDGTSGSL

-776 KKKAEDEAQKK
+776 KKKAEEDAKKKAEEDAQKK
-787 AAEDKLKQDEAQ
+787 ANEDKVKQEDAK
-799 KKAAEDKLK
+799 KKAEEEQRK
-808 QDEAQKKAAEDKLKQ
+808 QQEQQQQQQEQ
-823 DEAQKKAAEEQRKQQ
+823 QRKQQ

-844 AEEEARKKAEEE
+844 AEEEQRKQQEAQKKAEEE
-856 ARKKAEEEAKK
+856 QRKQQ
-867 KAEDEAQKKAEEERK
+867 EAQKKAEEERK
-882 QQEQQNHQQEQQN
+882 QQEQQNHQQEQPHN
-895 HGGDTTPHADGN
+895 GGDTTPHADGN

>member
-13 HVKNQTKETH
+13 HVKNQTKETN
-23 KEEKPKKKGSFFK
+23 KKAKPKKKGSFFK

-47 VGLVAGVSAFFVM
+47 VGLVAGVSTFFIM
-60 VKDAPKLDKSKLVNP
+60 IQDAPKLDKSKLVNP

-91 GAEKRTHVTYDQ
+91 GAEKRTHITYEQ
-103 IPKVIESAFLATED
+103 IPKVVEHAFLATED
-117 ARFYEHDGIDFR
+117 SRFYDHHGIDWK
-129 RTGMAIMENVTG
+129 RTTKAVMENVTG

-198 LGNRSYGISTAAKKY
+198 LGNRSYGIATAAQKY
-213 YGKDLKDIQLHEA
+213 YGKDLKDLQLHEA

-235 PNIYDPTKP
+235 PNIYDPTKQE
-244 DNVDRATKRRN
+244 NVERATNRRN
-255 IVLTLM
+255 VVLSLM
-261 NRHGYITKQ
+261 NRHGYITKE
-270 EMNDAMQIPVTQ
+270 EMNNAMQIPVTE
-282 GLLPSSEVTEMKYQ
+282 GLLPPSDATEMPYQ
-296 AFLDAVVKE
+296 AYLDAVFKE
-305 VEKEIPDINIGS
+305 VEKEIPDVNIGS
-317 DGLTIQT
+317 DGLIIQT
-324 TLDLDAQDYA
+324 NLDLEAQNYA

-359 QSGEVRAIGAGR
+359 KTGEVRAVGAGR
-371 KESKSTFKGHNMAI
+371 KENKSTFKGHNMAT
-385 DLKRQVG
+385 DLERQVG

-404 IENLQWSTY
+404 IEYLQWSTY

-419 EYTYSNGKKIRNA
+419 EYTYSDGTKIKNA

-455 KTAQAV
+455 KTAQTV
-461 GLNKSQEF
+461 GLNNSKEF
-469 AQGLGMTFKEGK
+469 AEGLGMTFNKDK
-481 VYESTAIGSNDS
+481 VFESTAIGSNES
-493 SPLEVAGAYAAF
+493 SPLNVAGAYATF
-505 GNDGV
+505 GNNGV

-522 PDGKKKNFKP
+522 PDGKKKSFKP

-581 DESVIKKYGIP
+581 DAADIKKYGIP

-617 KDSPEN
+617 KNGPEN

-634 QMFQTMMSK
+634 QIFQVMMSK

-648 SRFERPSSVQELNG
+648 SRFERPFSVQEING
-662 ELYIKGAKKDAVKEI
+662 ELYVKGAKKDAIKEI
-677 KVDSPSGLNVAFDGA
+677 KVDAPSGLNVTFDGA
-692 STVTLNWSGPSEVDA
+692 STVTLNWSGPTEVDA
-707 YAASYKATDGSSGSL
+707 YAATYKATDGSSGSL
-722 SVSGTTATLGG
+722 SVNGATATLGG

-752 SPAVGASFTAP
+752 SPAIGASFTAP
-763 GGTPDAKKAEEEA
+763 GETPDAKKAEEEA
-776 KKKAEDEAQKK
+776 KKKAEEEAKKK
-787 AAEDKLKQDEAQ
+787 AEEEQRKQQEQ
-799 KKAAEDKLK
+799 
-808 QDEAQKKAAEDKLKQ
+808 QQ
-823 DEAQKKAAEEQRKQQ
+823 EEQRKQQ
-838 EEAQKK
+838 EEEAKK
-844 AEEEARKKAEEE
+844 KEEEE

-867 KAEDEAQKKAEEERK
+867 KAEEEARKKAEEEHN
-882 QQEQQNHQQEQQN
+882 QQLQNT
-895 HGGDTTPHADGN
+895 GGGTPHTN
-907 VVTTES
+907 